1 MILVRDNFLKS
12 NMSFLSFIFG
22 NKDNRALK
30 NAQKLVE
37 VINSLESEFETLN
50 DEELKSKTKEFKEF
64 ISKGSSLNSIL
75 PQAFAAVR
83 EASKRSIG
91 LRHYDCQLLGGIVL
105 NEGKIAEMATGEGKT
120 LVATL
125 PCYLNALTEK
135 STLVITANESLAKRD
150 ALWMSPVYEKLGMSV
165 GYVLSELDQISR
177 KDIYSKDIVYVTN
190 NEIGFDHLRDNMILK
205 EEHQAMRNPYFAVV
219 DEVDSILIDEA
230 RTPLI
235 ISGVAEDNSSLY
247 RELKKIVPSLE
258 EELIDSE
265 TGEIEKKGDYQID
278 LSSNSIEF
286 SNQGHEKIEK
296 ALKERE
302 IIPFTDTLYA
312 TENLKHLDM
321 LTSILRANL
330 LFQKNVDYLVSDKK
344 IVLVDTNTG
353 RAMPGRRLSGG
364 VHQALEMKEG
374 LQIQVESQTLAS
386 TTFQNFFRS
395 FEVLSGMTGTAKTE
409 AAEFEEIYGLETL
422 AIPTNLPMI
431 RLDGEDKIY
440 LSLEEKY
447 NAIIENIIE
456 VNEKGNPILVGTISV
471 ETSEL
476 ISKKLKDKKIDHR
489 VLNARQNEQ
498 EAEIIAQAG
507 RLGSVTIATNM
518 AGRGTDIVLGGLPED
533 SESKN
538 QVLNIGGLHVIGT
551 ERHESRRIDN
561 QLRGRCARQGDP
573 GSTQF
578 FLSLEDPLMQIFAP
592 DRMKNLMKSIGG
604 MQPGEAIEHRML
616 TNAIERA
623 QRRVEGRNFDIR
635 KRILEFDD
643 VLNEQRNVIYAQRKE
658 ILNET
663 NISELVRSMRVD
675 VMSNQFQ
682 KYLPEYEIE
691 SNWKIEDFE
700 QILEKEYD
708 LKIDVKT
715 ILNNQELDLEKTN
728 VELISILEKKYEEKA
743 NEHKDIF
750 SEIEKQIVLQVID
763 QSWKNH
769 INSLEQLRQNIGFR
783 SYAGKDPRLEYKR
796 ESFEMFQVLLEDIKF
811 ESIRYLSMVTVSS
824 NANTLSEPESK
835 KLVSKHADAP
845 SLFDSKNIEV
855 PEIREKSKVEEGN
868 RKLRRMQAKANRKKR
883 R

>member
-1 MILVRDNFLKS
+1 
-12 NMSFLSFIFG
+12 MSFLSFVFG
-22 NKDNRALK
+22 DKDKKALK
-30 NAQKLVE
+30 NAEKIVAT
-37 VINSLESEFETLN
+37 INGLEKEFEVLS
-50 DEELKSKTKEFKEF
+50 DEELKSKTNLFKT
-64 ISKGSSLNSIL
+64 SLSEGNSLESIL
-75 PQAFAAVR
+75 PEAFAAVR

-91 LRHYDCQLLGGIVL
+91 LRHYDCQLLGGIIL
-105 NEGKIAEMATGEGKT
+105 NDGKIAEMATGEGKT

-135 STLVITANESLAKRD
+135 STLVITANEYLAKRD
-150 ALWMSPVYEKLGMSV
+150 ALWMRPIYEKLNMTV
-165 GYVLSELDQISR
+165 GYVLSDLDQISR
-177 KDIYSKDIVYVTN
+177 KDAYSNDVVYVTN
-190 NEIGFDHLRDNMILK
+190 NEIGFDFLRDNMILK
-205 EEHQAMRNPYFAVV
+205 KEHQAMRDPYFAVV

-247 RELKKIVPSLE
+247 RELRKIVPSLK
-258 EELIDSE
+258 EELLDPE
-265 TGEIEKKGDYQID
+265 TGEVEKKGDYLVD
-278 LSSNSIEF
+278 LASNSIEF

-296 ALKERE
+296 NLKESG
-302 IIPFTDTLYA
+302 IIATTDTLYA

-330 LFQKNVDYLVSDKK
+330 LFQKNIDYLVNDKK
-344 IVLVDTNTG
+344 IVLIDTNTG

-409 AAEFEEIYGLETL
+409 AAEFEEIYGLETV

-431 RLDGEDKIY
+431 RVDGEDKIF
-440 LSLEEKY
+440 LTLEEKY
-447 NAIIENIIE
+447 NAIVENIIE
-456 VNEKGNPILVGTISV
+456 VNKQGNPILVGTISV

-476 ISKKLKDKKIDHR
+476 ISQKLKEKKIDHR

-498 EAEIIAQAG
+498 EADIIAQAG
-507 RLGSVTIATNM
+507 RSGSVTIATNM
-518 AGRGTDIVLGGLPED
+518 AGRGTDIVLGGLPENL
-533 SESKN
+533 ENKN
-538 QVLNIGGLHVIGT
+538 QVLNTGGLHVIGT

-643 VLNEQRNVIYAQRKE
+643 VLNEQRKVIYEQRKE
-658 ILNET
+658 ILQEDD
-663 NISELVRSMRVD
+663 ISELVRTMRVD
-675 VMSNQFQ
+675 VMSNLFQ
-682 KYLPEYEIE
+682 KFIPEYEIE
-691 SNWKIEDFE
+691 SNWKIKDFE
-700 QILEKEYD
+700 EVLESEYD
-708 LKIDVKT
+708 LRIHVKD
-715 ILNNQELDLEKTN
+715 ILDNEELDLEKSN
-728 VELISILEKKYEEKA
+728 EEIIIALQKKYDEKSDL
-743 NEHKDIF
+743 HKDIF
-750 SEIEKQIVLQVID
+750 SEVEKQIVLQVID

-796 ESFEMFQVLLEDIKF
+796 ESFEMFQGLLENIKF
-811 ESIRYLSMVTVSS
+811 ESIRYLSKITISS
-824 NANTLSEPESK
+824 NENNLSQPESK
-835 KLVSKHADAP
+835 KMVSQRPDAP
-845 SLFDSKNIEV
+845 SLFDTKELES
-855 PEIREKSKVEEGN
+855 PKVIKKTSTSEGN

-883 R
+883 K

>member
-1 MILVRDNFLKS
+1 
-12 NMSFLSFIFG
+12 
-22 NKDNRALK
+22 
-30 NAQKLVE
+30 
-37 VINSLESEFETLN
+37 
-50 DEELKSKTKEFKEF
+50 
-64 ISKGSSLNSIL
+64 
-75 PQAFAAVR
+75 
-83 EASKRSIG
+83 
-91 LRHYDCQLLGGIVL
+91 
-105 NEGKIAEMATGEGKT
+105 
-120 LVATL
+120 
-125 PCYLNALTEK
+125 
-135 STLVITANESLAKRD
+135 
-150 ALWMSPVYEKLGMSV
+150 MSPIYEKLNMTV
-165 GYVLSELDQISR
+165 GYVLSDLDQISR
-177 KDIYSKDIVYVTN
+177 KDAYSNDVVYVTN
-190 NEIGFDHLRDNMILK
+190 NEIGFDFLRDNMILK
-205 EEHQAMRNPYFAVV
+205 KEHQAMRDPYFAVV

-247 RELKKIVPSLE
+247 RELRKIIPSLK
-258 EELIDSE
+258 EELLDPE
-265 TGEIEKKGDYQID
+265 TGEVEKKGDYLID
-278 LSSNSIEF
+278 LASNSIEF

-296 ALKERE
+296 NLKESG
-302 IIPFTDTLYA
+302 IIATTDTLYA

-330 LFQKNVDYLVSDKK
+330 LFQKNIDYLVNDKK
-344 IVLVDTNTG
+344 IVLIDTNTG

-409 AAEFEEIYGLETL
+409 AAEFEEIYGLETV

-431 RLDGEDKIY
+431 RVDGEDKIF
-440 LSLEEKY
+440 LTLEEKY
-447 NAIIENIIE
+447 NAIVENIIE
-456 VNEKGNPILVGTISV
+456 VNKQGNPILVGTISV

-476 ISKKLKDKKIDHR
+476 ISQKLKEKKIDHR

-498 EAEIIAQAG
+498 EADIIAQAG
-507 RLGSVTIATNM
+507 RSGSVTIATNM
-518 AGRGTDIVLGGLPED
+518 AGRGTDIVLGGLPENLD
-533 SESKN
+533 NKN
-538 QVLNIGGLHVIGT
+538 QVLNTGGLHVIGT

-643 VLNEQRNVIYAQRKE
+643 VLNEQRKVIYEQRKE
-658 ILNET
+658 ILQED
-663 NISELVRSMRVD
+663 NISELVRTMRVD
-675 VMSNQFQ
+675 VMSNLFQ
-682 KYLPEYEIE
+682 KFIPEYEIE
-691 SNWKIEDFE
+691 SNWKIKDFE
-700 QILEKEYD
+700 EVLENEYD
-708 LKIDVKT
+708 LKIAVKD
-715 ILNNQELDLEKTN
+715 ILDNKELDLEKSN
-728 VELISILEKKYEEKA
+728 EEIIIALQKKYDEKSDL
-743 NEHKDIF
+743 HKDIF
-750 SEIEKQIVLQVID
+750 SEVEKQIVLQVID

-796 ESFEMFQVLLEDIKF
+796 ESFEMFQGLLENIKF
-811 ESIRYLSMVTVSS
+811 ESIRYLSKITISS
-824 NANTLSEPESK
+824 NENNLSQPESK
-835 KLVSKHADAP
+835 KMVSQRPDTP
-845 SLFDSKNIEV
+845 SLFDTKELESPKV
-855 PEIREKSKVEEGN
+855 VEKPSPSEGN

-883 R
+883 K

>member
-1 MILVRDNFLKS
+1 
-12 NMSFLSFIFG
+12 MSFLSFVFG
-22 NKDNRALK
+22 NKDKKALK
-30 NAQKLVE
+30 SAEKIVAI
-37 VINSLESEFETLN
+37 INNLEREFEVLS
-50 DEELKSKTKEFKEF
+50 DEELKSKTNIFKT
-64 ISKGSSLNSIL
+64 SLSEGNSLKNIL
-75 PQAFAAVR
+75 PEAFAAVR

-91 LRHYDCQLLGGIVL
+91 LRHYDCQLLGGIIL

-135 STLVITANESLAKRD
+135 STLVITANEYLAKRD
-150 ALWMSPVYEKLGMSV
+150 ALWMSPIYEKLNMTV
-165 GYVLSELDQISR
+165 GYVTSDLDQISR
-177 KDIYSKDIVYVTN
+177 KDAYSNDVVYVTN
-190 NEIGFDHLRDNMILK
+190 NEIGFDYLRDNMILK
-205 EEHQAMRNPYFAVV
+205 KEHQVMRDPYFAVV

-247 RELKKIVPSLE
+247 KELRKIIPSLE
-258 EELIDSE
+258 EEILDPE
-265 TGEIEKKGDYQID
+265 TGEIQKKGDYQID
-278 LSSNSIEF
+278 LTSNSIEF

-296 ALKERE
+296 NLKKNG
-302 IIPFTDTLYA
+302 IIADTDTLYA

-330 LFQKNVDYLVSDKK
+330 LFQKNIDYLVENKK
-344 IVLVDTNTG
+344 IVLIDTNTG

-422 AIPTNLPMI
+422 GVPTNLPMI
-431 RLDGEDKIY
+431 RVDGEDKIF
-440 LSLEEKY
+440 LTLEEKY
-447 NAIIENIIE
+447 NAIVENIIE
-456 VNEKGNPILVGTISV
+456 VNKQGSPILVGTISV

-476 ISKKLKDKKIDHR
+476 ISKRLEEKKIEHR

-498 EAEIIAQAG
+498 EADIIAQAG
-507 RLGSVTIATNM
+507 RPGSVTIATNM

-533 SESKN
+533 LGNKN
-538 QVLNIGGLHVIGT
+538 QVLNAGGLHVIGT

-643 VLNEQRNVIYAQRKE
+643 VLNEQRKVIYEQRRE
-658 ILNET
+658 ILHEDD
-663 NISELVRSMRVD
+663 IFELVRTMRAD
-675 VMSNQFQ
+675 VLSNQFQ
-682 KYLPEYEIE
+682 KFIPEYEIE
-691 SNWKIEDFE
+691 SNWKIKDFE
-700 QILEKEYD
+700 EVLENEYD
-708 LKIDVKT
+708 LKIDVKK
-715 ILNNQELDLEKTN
+715 ILDKKELDLEKSN
-728 VELISILEKKYEEKA
+728 EEIIMALQKNYDEKSDL
-743 NEHKDIF
+743 HKDIF
-750 SEIEKQIVLQVID
+750 SEVEKQIVLQVID

-769 INSLEQLRQNIGFR
+769 INALEQLRQNIGFR

-796 ESFEMFQVLLEDIKF
+796 ESFEMFQELLENIKF
-811 ESIRYLSMVTVSS
+811 ESIRYLSKITISS
-824 NANTLSEPESK
+824 DENSLSQPESK
-835 KLVSKHADAP
+835 KIITQRPDAP
-845 SLFDSKNIEV
+845 SLFDKKESESQKVIEK
-855 PEIREKSKVEEGN
+855 PRISEGN

-883 R
+883 K

>member
-1 MILVRDNFLKS
+1 
-12 NMSFLSFIFG
+12 MSFLSFVFG
-22 NKDNRALK
+22 DKDKKALK
-30 NAQKLVE
+30 NAEKIVAT
-37 VINSLESEFETLN
+37 INGLEKEFEVLS
-50 DEELKSKTKEFKEF
+50 DEELKSKTNLFKT
-64 ISKGSSLNSIL
+64 SLSEGNSLESIL
-75 PQAFAAVR
+75 PEAFAAVR

-91 LRHYDCQLLGGIVL
+91 LRHYDCQLLGGIIL
-105 NEGKIAEMATGEGKT
+105 NDGKIAEMATGEGKT

-135 STLVITANESLAKRD
+135 STLVITANEYLAKRD
-150 ALWMSPVYEKLGMSV
+150 ALWMSPIYEKLNMTV
-165 GYVLSELDQISR
+165 GYVLSDLDQISR
-177 KDIYSKDIVYVTN
+177 KDAYSNDVVYVTN
-190 NEIGFDHLRDNMILK
+190 NEIGFDFLRDNMILK
-205 EEHQAMRNPYFAVV
+205 KEHQAMRDPYFAVV

-247 RELKKIVPSLE
+247 RELRKIIPSLK
-258 EELIDSE
+258 EELLDPE
-265 TGEIEKKGDYQID
+265 TGEVEKKGDYLID
-278 LSSNSIEF
+278 LASSSIEF

-296 ALKERE
+296 NLKESG
-302 IIPFTDTLYA
+302 IIATTDTLYA

-330 LFQKNVDYLVSDKK
+330 LFQKNIDYLVNDKK
-344 IVLVDTNTG
+344 IVLIDTNTG

-409 AAEFEEIYGLETL
+409 AAEFEEIYGLETV

-431 RLDGEDKIY
+431 RVDGEDKIF
-440 LSLEEKY
+440 LTLEEKY
-447 NAIIENIIE
+447 NAIVENIIE
-456 VNEKGNPILVGTISV
+456 VNKQGNPILVGTISV

-476 ISKKLKDKKIDHR
+476 ISQKLKEKKIDHR

-498 EAEIIAQAG
+498 EADIIAQAG
-507 RLGSVTIATNM
+507 RSGSVTIATNM
-518 AGRGTDIVLGGLPED
+518 AGRGTDIVLGGLPENL
-533 SESKN
+533 ENKN

-643 VLNEQRNVIYAQRKE
+643 VLNEQRKVIYEQRKE
-658 ILNET
+658 ILQED
-663 NISELVRSMRVD
+663 NISELVRTMRVD
-675 VMSNQFQ
+675 VMSNLFQ
-682 KYLPEYEIE
+682 KFIPEYEIE
-691 SNWKIEDFE
+691 SNWKIKDFE
-700 QILEKEYD
+700 EILESEYD
-708 LKIDVKT
+708 LRVDVKN
-715 ILNNQELDLEKTN
+715 ILDKEELDLEKSN
-728 VELISILEKKYEEKA
+728 EEIIIALQKKYDEKSDL
-743 NEHKDIF
+743 HKDIF
-750 SEIEKQIVLQVID
+750 SEVEKQIVLQVID

-796 ESFEMFQVLLEDIKF
+796 ESFEMFQGLLENIKF
-811 ESIRYLSMVTVSS
+811 ESIRYLSKITISS
-824 NANTLSEPESK
+824 NENNLSQPESK
-835 KLVSKHADAP
+835 KMVSQRPDTP
-845 SLFDSKNIEV
+845 SLFDTKELESPKV
-855 PEIREKSKVEEGN
+855 VEKPSPSEGN

-883 R
+883 K

>member
-1 MILVRDNFLKS
+1 
-12 NMSFLSFIFG
+12 MSFLSFLFG
-22 NKDNRALK
+22 NKDNKALK
-30 NAQKLVE
+30 NAQKIVE
-37 VINSLESEFETLN
+37 EINALEDHYETLS
-50 DEELKSKTKEFKEF
+50 DEALEAKTKEFKGN
-64 ISKGSSLNSIL
+64 ISDGKSLKNIL
-75 PQAFAAVR
+75 PEAFAAVR

-91 LRHYDCQLLGGIVL
+91 LRHYDCQLLGGIIL

-125 PCYLNALTEK
+125 PCYLNALTEE
-135 STLVITANESLAKRD
+135 STLVITANEYLAKRD
-150 ALWMSPVYEKLGMSV
+150 ALWMSPIYEKLGMSV
-165 GYVLSELDQISR
+165 GYVLSDLDQVSR
-177 KDIYSKDIVYVTN
+177 KDAYSKDVVYVTN
-190 NEIGFDHLRDNMILK
+190 NEIGFDYLRDNMILK
-205 EEHQAMRNPYFAVV
+205 KEHQAMRNPYFAVV

-247 RELKKIVPSLE
+247 RELKKIIPSLE
-258 EELIDSE
+258 EELIDPD
-265 TGEIEKKGDYQID
+265 TGNVEKKGDYLVD
-278 LSSNSIEF
+278 LASNSIEF
-286 SNQGHEKIEK
+286 SNQGHEKIENT
-296 ALKERE
+296 LKQKE
-302 IIPFTDTLYA
+302 IIASSDTLYA
-312 TENLKHLDM
+312 TENLKLLDM
-321 LTSILRANL
+321 VTSILRANL
-330 LFQKNVDYLVSDKK
+330 LFKKDVDYLVNNRK
-344 IVLVDTNTG
+344 IVLIDTNTG

-374 LQIQVESQTLAS
+374 LEIQVESQTLAS
-386 TTFQNFFRS
+386 TTFQNFFRM
-395 FEVLSGMTGTAKTE
+395 FDVLSGMTGTAKTE

-431 RLDGEDKIY
+431 RSDGEDKIF

-447 NAIIENIIE
+447 NAIIENISE
-456 VNEKGNPILVGTISV
+456 VNAKGNPILVGTISV

-476 ISKKLKDKKIDHR
+476 ISRKLKEKNIEHR

-507 RLGSVTIATNM
+507 RSGSVTIATNM
-518 AGRGTDIVLGGLPED
+518 AGRGTDIVLGGLPEN
-533 SESKN
+533 SESKKE
-538 QVLNIGGLHVIGT
+538 VLNIGGLHVIGT

-643 VLNEQRNVIYAQRKE
+643 VLNEQRNVIYMQRKE
-658 ILNET
+658 ILNE
-663 NISELVRSMRVD
+663 NDISELIRTMRDD
-675 VMSNQFQ
+675 VVSNQFQ
-682 KYLPEYEIE
+682 KFIPEYEIE
-691 SNWKIEDFE
+691 SNWKIKEFE
-700 QILEKEYD
+700 EVLSKEYD
-708 LKIDVKT
+708 LKIDVNN
-715 ILNNQELDLEKTN
+715 ILNSNELDLGKSNLKIIE
-728 VELISILEKKYEEKA
+728 ILEKIYHEKA
-743 NEHKDIF
+743 IEHENIF
-750 SEIEKQIVLQVID
+750 NEIEKQIVLQVID

-796 ESFEMFQVLLEDIKF
+796 ESFEMFQDLLENIKF
-811 ESIRYLSMVTVSS
+811 ESVRYLSKVTVSS
-824 NANTLSEPESK
+824 NEDSLTKPKSK
-835 KLVSKHADAP
+835 KMVSKHEDAP
-845 SLFDSKNIEV
+845 SLFDTGQADIPNAEEKPKNL
-855 PEIREKSKVEEGN
+855 EGN
-868 RKLRRMQAKANRKKR
+868 RKLRRMQAKANRKKGK
-883 R
+883 

>member
-1 MILVRDNFLKS
+1 
-12 NMSFLSFIFG
+12 MSFLSFVFG
-22 NKDNRALK
+22 DKDKKALK
-30 NAQKLVE
+30 NAEKIVAT
-37 VINSLESEFETLN
+37 INGLEKEFEVLS
-50 DEELKSKTKEFKEF
+50 DEELKSKTNLFKT
-64 ISKGSSLNSIL
+64 SLSEGNSLESIL
-75 PQAFAAVR
+75 PEAFAAVR

-91 LRHYDCQLLGGIVL
+91 LRHYDCQLLGGIIL
-105 NEGKIAEMATGEGKT
+105 NDGKIAEMATGEGKT

-135 STLVITANESLAKRD
+135 STLVITANEYLAKRD
-150 ALWMSPVYEKLGMSV
+150 ALWMRPIYEKLNMTV
-165 GYVLSELDQISR
+165 GYVLSDLDQISR
-177 KDIYSKDIVYVTN
+177 KDAYSNDVVYVTN
-190 NEIGFDHLRDNMILK
+190 NEIGFDFLRDNMILK
-205 EEHQAMRNPYFAVV
+205 KEHQAMRDPYFAVV

-247 RELKKIVPSLE
+247 RELRKIIPSLK
-258 EELIDSE
+258 EELLDPE
-265 TGEIEKKGDYQID
+265 TGEVEKKGDYLID
-278 LSSNSIEF
+278 LASNSIEF

-296 ALKERE
+296 NLKESG
-302 IIPFTDTLYA
+302 IIATTDTLYA

-330 LFQKNVDYLVSDKK
+330 LFQKNIDYLVNDKK
-344 IVLVDTNTG
+344 IVLIDTNTG

-409 AAEFEEIYGLETL
+409 AAEFEEIYGLETV

-431 RLDGEDKIY
+431 RVDGEDKIF
-440 LSLEEKY
+440 LTLEEKY
-447 NAIIENIIE
+447 NAIVENIIE
-456 VNEKGNPILVGTISV
+456 VNKQGNPILVGTISV

-476 ISKKLKDKKIDHR
+476 ISQKLKEKKIDHR

-498 EAEIIAQAG
+498 EADIIAQAG
-507 RLGSVTIATNM
+507 RSGSVTIATNM
-518 AGRGTDIVLGGLPED
+518 AGRGTDIVLGGLPENL
-533 SESKN
+533 ENKN
-538 QVLNIGGLHVIGT
+538 QVLNTGGLHVIGT

-643 VLNEQRNVIYAQRKE
+643 VLNEQRKVIYEQRKE
-658 ILNET
+658 ILQED
-663 NISELVRSMRVD
+663 NISELVRTMRVD
-675 VMSNQFQ
+675 VMSNLFQ
-682 KYLPEYEIE
+682 KFIPEYEIE
-691 SNWKIEDFE
+691 SNWKIKDFE
-700 QILEKEYD
+700 EVLDNEYD
-708 LKIDVKT
+708 LRIGVKD
-715 ILNNQELDLEKTN
+715 ILDNEELDLEKSN
-728 VELISILEKKYEEKA
+728 EEIIIALQKKYDEKSDL
-743 NEHKDIF
+743 HKDIF
-750 SEIEKQIVLQVID
+750 SEVEKQIVLQVID

-796 ESFEMFQVLLEDIKF
+796 ESFEMFQGLLENIKF
-811 ESIRYLSMVTVSS
+811 ESIRYLSKITISS
-824 NANTLSEPESK
+824 NENNLSQPESK
-835 KLVSKHADAP
+835 KMVSQRPDTP
-845 SLFDSKNIEV
+845 SLFDTKELESPKV
-855 PEIREKSKVEEGN
+855 VEKPSPSEGN

-883 R
+883 K

>member
-1 MILVRDNFLKS
+1 
-12 NMSFLSFIFG
+12 MSFLSFVFG
-22 NKDNRALK
+22 NKDKKALK
-30 NAQKLVE
+30 SAEKIVAI
-37 VINSLESEFETLN
+37 INNLEREFEVLS
-50 DEELKSKTKEFKEF
+50 DEELKSKTNIFKT
-64 ISKGSSLNSIL
+64 SLSEGNSLKNIL
-75 PQAFAAVR
+75 PEAFAAVR

-91 LRHYDCQLLGGIVL
+91 LRHYDCQLLGGIIL

-135 STLVITANESLAKRD
+135 STLVITANEYLAKRD
-150 ALWMSPVYEKLGMSV
+150 ALWMSPIYEKLNMTV
-165 GYVLSELDQISR
+165 GYVTSDLDQISR
-177 KDIYSKDIVYVTN
+177 KDAYSNDVVYVTN
-190 NEIGFDHLRDNMILK
+190 NEIGFDYLRDNMILK
-205 EEHQAMRNPYFAVV
+205 KEHQVMRDPYFAVV

-247 RELKKIVPSLE
+247 KELRKIVPSLE
-258 EELIDSE
+258 EEILDPE
-265 TGEIEKKGDYQID
+265 TGEIQKKGDYQID
-278 LSSNSIEF
+278 LTSNSIDF

-296 ALKERE
+296 NLKENG
-302 IIPFTDTLYA
+302 IIADTDTLYA

-330 LFQKNVDYLVSDKK
+330 LFQKNIDYLVENKK
-344 IVLVDTNTG
+344 IVLIDTNTG

-422 AIPTNLPMI
+422 GVPTNLPMI
-431 RLDGEDKIY
+431 RIDREDKIF
-440 LSLEEKY
+440 LTLEEKY
-447 NAIIENIIE
+447 NAIVENIIE
-456 VNEKGNPILVGTISV
+456 VNKQGSPILVGTISV

-476 ISKKLKDKKIDHR
+476 ISKRLEEKKIEHR

-498 EAEIIAQAG
+498 EADIIAQAG
-507 RLGSVTIATNM
+507 RPGSVTIATNM

-533 SESKN
+533 LGNKN
-538 QVLNIGGLHVIGT
+538 QVLNAGGLHVIGT

-643 VLNEQRNVIYAQRKE
+643 VLNEQRKVIYEQRRE
-658 ILNET
+658 ILHEDD
-663 NISELVRSMRVD
+663 IFELVRTMRAD
-675 VMSNQFQ
+675 VLSNQFQ
-682 KYLPEYEIE
+682 KFIPEYEIE
-691 SNWKIEDFE
+691 SNWKINDFE
-700 QILEKEYD
+700 EVLENEYD
-708 LKIDVKT
+708 LKIDVKK
-715 ILNNQELDLEKTN
+715 ILEKKELDLEKSN
-728 VELISILEKKYEEKA
+728 EEIIMALQKNYDEKSDL
-743 NEHKDIF
+743 HKDIF
-750 SEIEKQIVLQVID
+750 SEVEKQIVLQVID

-769 INSLEQLRQNIGFR
+769 INALEQLRQNIGFR

-796 ESFEMFQVLLEDIKF
+796 ESFEMFQELLENIKF
-811 ESIRYLSMVTVSS
+811 ESIRYLSKITISS
-824 NANTLSEPESK
+824 DENSLSQPESK
-835 KLVSKHADAP
+835 KIITERPDAP
-845 SLFDSKNIEV
+845 SLFDKKESDSQKVIEK
-855 PEIREKSKVEEGN
+855 PRISEGN

-883 R
+883 K

>member
-1 MILVRDNFLKS
+1 
-12 NMSFLSFIFG
+12 MSFLSFVFG
-22 NKDNRALK
+22 DKDKKALK
-30 NAQKLVE
+30 NAEKIVAT
-37 VINSLESEFETLN
+37 INGLEKEFEVLS
-50 DEELKSKTKEFKEF
+50 DEELKSKTNLFKT
-64 ISKGSSLNSIL
+64 SLSEGNSLESIL
-75 PQAFAAVR
+75 PEAFAAVR

-91 LRHYDCQLLGGIVL
+91 LRHYDCQLLGGIIL
-105 NEGKIAEMATGEGKT
+105 NDGKIAEMATGEGKT

-135 STLVITANESLAKRD
+135 STLVITANEYLAKRD
-150 ALWMSPVYEKLGMSV
+150 ALWMSPIYEKLNMTV
-165 GYVLSELDQISR
+165 GYVLSDLDQISR
-177 KDIYSKDIVYVTN
+177 KDAYSNDVVYVTN
-190 NEIGFDHLRDNMILK
+190 NEIGFDFLRDNMILK
-205 EEHQAMRNPYFAVV
+205 KEHQAMRDPYFAVV

-247 RELKKIVPSLE
+247 RELRKIIPSLK
-258 EELIDSE
+258 EELLDPE
-265 TGEIEKKGDYQID
+265 TGEVEKKGDYLID
-278 LSSNSIEF
+278 LASNSIEF

-296 ALKERE
+296 NLKESG
-302 IIPFTDTLYA
+302 IIATTDTLYA

-330 LFQKNVDYLVSDKK
+330 LFQKNIDYLVNDKK
-344 IVLVDTNTG
+344 IVLIDTNTG

-409 AAEFEEIYGLETL
+409 AAEFEEIYGLETV

-431 RLDGEDKIY
+431 RVDGEDKIF
-440 LSLEEKY
+440 LTLEEKY
-447 NAIIENIIE
+447 NAIVENIIE
-456 VNEKGNPILVGTISV
+456 VNKQGNPILVGTISV

-476 ISKKLKDKKIDHR
+476 ISQKLKEKKIDHR

-498 EAEIIAQAG
+498 EADIIAQAG
-507 RLGSVTIATNM
+507 RSGSVTIATNM
-518 AGRGTDIVLGGLPED
+518 AGRGTDIVLGGLPENL
-533 SESKN
+533 ENKN

-643 VLNEQRNVIYAQRKE
+643 VLNEQRKVIYEQRKE
-658 ILNET
+658 ILQED
-663 NISELVRSMRVD
+663 NISELVRTMRVD
-675 VMSNQFQ
+675 VMSNLFQ
-682 KYLPEYEIE
+682 KFIPEYEIE
-691 SNWKIEDFE
+691 SNWKIKDFE
-700 QILEKEYD
+700 EVLENEYD
-708 LKIDVKT
+708 LKIAVKD
-715 ILNNQELDLEKTN
+715 ILDNKELDLEKSN
-728 VELISILEKKYEEKA
+728 EEIIIALQKKYDEKSDL
-743 NEHKDIF
+743 HKDIF
-750 SEIEKQIVLQVID
+750 SEVEKQIVLQVID

-796 ESFEMFQVLLEDIKF
+796 ESFEMFQGLLENIKF
-811 ESIRYLSMVTVSS
+811 ESIRYLSKITISS
-824 NANTLSEPESK
+824 NENNLSQPESK
-835 KLVSKHADAP
+835 KMVSQRPDTP
-845 SLFDSKNIEV
+845 SLFDTKELESPKV
-855 PEIREKSKVEEGN
+855 VEKPSPSEGN

-883 R
+883 K

>member
-1 MILVRDNFLKS
+1 
-12 NMSFLSFIFG
+12 MSFLSFVFG
-22 NKDNRALK
+22 NKDKKALK
-30 NAQKLVE
+30 SAEKIVAI
-37 VINSLESEFETLN
+37 INNLEREFEVLS
-50 DEELKSKTKEFKEF
+50 DEELKSKTNIFKT
-64 ISKGSSLNSIL
+64 SLSEGNSLKNIL
-75 PQAFAAVR
+75 PEAFAAVR

-91 LRHYDCQLLGGIVL
+91 LRHYDCQLLGGIIL

-135 STLVITANESLAKRD
+135 STLVITANEYLAKRD
-150 ALWMSPVYEKLGMSV
+150 ALWMSPIYEKLNMTV
-165 GYVLSELDQISR
+165 GYVTSDLDQISR
-177 KDIYSKDIVYVTN
+177 KDAYSNDVVYVTN
-190 NEIGFDHLRDNMILK
+190 NEIGFDYLRDNMILK
-205 EEHQAMRNPYFAVV
+205 KEHQVMRDPYFAVV

-247 RELKKIVPSLE
+247 KELRKIVPSLE
-258 EELIDSE
+258 EEILDPE
-265 TGEIEKKGDYQID
+265 TGEIQKKGDYQID
-278 LSSNSIEF
+278 LTSNSIEF

-296 ALKERE
+296 NLKKNG
-302 IIPFTDTLYA
+302 IIADTDTLYA

-330 LFQKNVDYLVSDKK
+330 LFQKNIDYLVENKK
-344 IVLVDTNTG
+344 IVLIDTNTG

-422 AIPTNLPMI
+422 GVPTNLPMI
-431 RLDGEDKIY
+431 RVDGEDKIF
-440 LSLEEKY
+440 LTLEEKY
-447 NAIIENIIE
+447 NAIVENIIE
-456 VNEKGNPILVGTISV
+456 VNKQGSPILVGTISV

-476 ISKKLKDKKIDHR
+476 ISKRLEEKKIEHR

-498 EAEIIAQAG
+498 EADIIAQAG
-507 RLGSVTIATNM
+507 RPGSVTIATNM

-533 SESKN
+533 LGNKN
-538 QVLNIGGLHVIGT
+538 QVLNAGGLHVIGT

-643 VLNEQRNVIYAQRKE
+643 VLNEQRKVIYEQRRE
-658 ILNET
+658 ILHEDD
-663 NISELVRSMRVD
+663 IFELVRTMRAD
-675 VMSNQFQ
+675 VLSNQFQ
-682 KYLPEYEIE
+682 KFIPEFEIE
-691 SNWKIEDFE
+691 SNWKIKDFE
-700 QILEKEYD
+700 EVLENEYD
-708 LKIDVKT
+708 LKIDVKK
-715 ILNNQELDLEKTN
+715 ILDIKELDLEKSN
-728 VELISILEKKYEEKA
+728 EEIIIALQKNYDEKSDL
-743 NEHKDIF
+743 HKDIF
-750 SEIEKQIVLQVID
+750 SEVEKQIVLQVID

-769 INSLEQLRQNIGFR
+769 INALEQLRQNIGFR

-796 ESFEMFQVLLEDIKF
+796 ESFEMFQELLENIKF
-811 ESIRYLSMVTVSS
+811 ESIRYLSKITISS
-824 NANTLSEPESK
+824 DENSLSQPESK
-835 KLVSKHADAP
+835 KIITQRPDAP
-845 SLFDSKNIEV
+845 SLFDKKESESQKVIEK
-855 PEIREKSKVEEGN
+855 PRISEGN

-883 R
+883 K

>member
-1 MILVRDNFLKS
+1 
-12 NMSFLSFIFG
+12 MSFLSFVFG
-22 NKDNRALK
+22 NKDKKALK
-30 NAQKLVE
+30 SAEKIVAI
-37 VINSLESEFETLN
+37 INNLEREFEVLS
-50 DEELKSKTKEFKEF
+50 DEELKSKTNIFKT
-64 ISKGSSLNSIL
+64 SLSEGNSLKNIL
-75 PQAFAAVR
+75 PEAFAAVR

-91 LRHYDCQLLGGIVL
+91 LRHYDCQLLGGIIV

-135 STLVITANESLAKRD
+135 STLVITANEYLAKRD
-150 ALWMSPVYEKLGMSV
+150 ALWMSPIYEKLNMTV
-165 GYVLSELDQISR
+165 GYVTSDLDQISR
-177 KDIYSKDIVYVTN
+177 KDAYSNDVVYVTN
-190 NEIGFDHLRDNMILK
+190 NEIGFDYLRDNMILK
-205 EEHQAMRNPYFAVV
+205 KEHQVMRDPYFAVV

-247 RELKKIVPSLE
+247 KELRKIVPSLE
-258 EELIDSE
+258 EEILDPE
-265 TGEIEKKGDYQID
+265 TGEIQKKGDYQID
-278 LSSNSIEF
+278 LTSNSIEF

-296 ALKERE
+296 NLKKNG
-302 IIPFTDTLYA
+302 IIADTDTLYA

-330 LFQKNVDYLVSDKK
+330 LFQKNIDYLVENKK
-344 IVLVDTNTG
+344 IVLIDTNTG

-422 AIPTNLPMI
+422 GVPTNLPMI
-431 RLDGEDKIY
+431 RVDGEDKIF
-440 LSLEEKY
+440 LTLEEKY
-447 NAIIENIIE
+447 NAIVENIIE
-456 VNEKGNPILVGTISV
+456 VNKQGSPILVGTISV

-476 ISKKLKDKKIDHR
+476 ISKRLEEKKIEHR

-498 EAEIIAQAG
+498 EADIIAQAG
-507 RLGSVTIATNM
+507 RPGSVTIATNM
-518 AGRGTDIVLGGLPED
+518 AGRGTDIVLGGIPED
-533 SESKN
+533 LENKN
-538 QVLNIGGLHVIGT
+538 QVLDAGGLHVIGT

-643 VLNEQRNVIYAQRKE
+643 VLNEQRKVIYEQRRE
-658 ILNET
+658 ILHEDD
-663 NISELVRSMRVD
+663 IFELVRTMRAD
-675 VMSNQFQ
+675 VLSNQFQ
-682 KYLPEYEIE
+682 KFIPEYEIE
-691 SNWKIEDFE
+691 SNWKIKDFE
-700 QILEKEYD
+700 EVLENEYD
-708 LKIDVKT
+708 LKIDVKK
-715 ILNNQELDLEKTN
+715 ILDKKELDLEKSN
-728 VELISILEKKYEEKA
+728 EEIIMALQKNYDEKSDL
-743 NEHKDIF
+743 HKDIF
-750 SEIEKQIVLQVID
+750 SEVEKQIVLQVID

-769 INSLEQLRQNIGFR
+769 INALEQLRQNIGFR

-796 ESFEMFQVLLEDIKF
+796 ESFEMFQELLENIKF
-811 ESIRYLSMVTVSS
+811 ESIRYLSKITISS
-824 NANTLSEPESK
+824 DENSLSQPESK
-835 KLVSKHADAP
+835 KIITQRPDAP
-845 SLFDSKNIEV
+845 SLFDKKESESQKVIEK
-855 PEIREKSKVEEGN
+855 PRISEGN

-883 R
+883 K

>member
-1 MILVRDNFLKS
+1 
-12 NMSFLSFIFG
+12 MSFLSFVFG
-22 NKDNRALK
+22 DKDKKALK
-30 NAQKLVE
+30 HAEKIVAT
-37 VINSLESEFETLN
+37 INGLEKEFEVLS
-50 DEELKSKTKEFKEF
+50 DEELKSKTNLFKT
-64 ISKGSSLNSIL
+64 SLSEGNSLESIL
-75 PQAFAAVR
+75 PEAFAAVR

-91 LRHYDCQLLGGIVL
+91 LRHYDCQLLGGIIL
-105 NEGKIAEMATGEGKT
+105 NDGKIAEMATGEGKT

-135 STLVITANESLAKRD
+135 STLVITANEYLAKRD
-150 ALWMSPVYEKLGMSV
+150 ALWMRPIYEKLNMTV
-165 GYVLSELDQISR
+165 GYVLSDLDQISR
-177 KDIYSKDIVYVTN
+177 KDAYSNDVVYVTN
-190 NEIGFDHLRDNMILK
+190 NEIGFDFLRDNMILK
-205 EEHQAMRNPYFAVV
+205 KEHQAMRDPYFAVV

-247 RELKKIVPSLE
+247 KELRKIIPSLKE
-258 EELIDSE
+258 EILDPE
-265 TGEIEKKGDYQID
+265 TGEVEKKGDYLID
-278 LSSNSIEF
+278 LASNSIEF

-296 ALKERE
+296 NLKESG
-302 IIPFTDTLYA
+302 IIATTDTLYA

-330 LFQKNVDYLVSDKK
+330 LFQKNIDYLVNDKK
-344 IVLVDTNTG
+344 IVLIDTNTG

-409 AAEFEEIYGLETL
+409 AAEFEEIYGLETV

-431 RLDGEDKIY
+431 RVDGEDKIF
-440 LSLEEKY
+440 LTLEEKY
-447 NAIIENIIE
+447 NAIVENIIE
-456 VNEKGNPILVGTISV
+456 VNKQGNPILVGTISV

-476 ISKKLKDKKIDHR
+476 ISQKLKEKKIDHR

-498 EAEIIAQAG
+498 EADIIAQAG
-507 RLGSVTIATNM
+507 RSGSVTIATNM
-518 AGRGTDIVLGGLPED
+518 AGRGTDIVLGGLPENLD
-533 SESKN
+533 NKN
-538 QVLNIGGLHVIGT
+538 QVLNTGGLHVIGT

-643 VLNEQRNVIYAQRKE
+643 VLNEQRKVIYEQRKE
-658 ILNET
+658 ILQED
-663 NISELVRSMRVD
+663 NISELVRTMRVD
-675 VMSNQFQ
+675 VMSNLFQ
-682 KYLPEYEIE
+682 KFIPEYEIE
-691 SNWKIEDFE
+691 SNWKIKNFE
-700 QILEKEYD
+700 EVLENEYD
-708 LKIDVKT
+708 LKIAVKD
-715 ILNNQELDLEKTN
+715 ILDNEELDLEKSN
-728 VELISILEKKYEEKA
+728 EEIIIALQKKYDEKSDL
-743 NEHKDIF
+743 HKDIF
-750 SEIEKQIVLQVID
+750 SEVEKQIVLQVID

-796 ESFEMFQVLLEDIKF
+796 ESFEMFQGLLENIKF
-811 ESIRYLSMVTVSS
+811 ESIRYLSKITISS
-824 NANTLSEPESK
+824 NENNLSQPESK
-835 KLVSKHADAP
+835 KMVSQRPDTP
-845 SLFDSKNIEV
+845 SLFDTKELESPKV
-855 PEIREKSKVEEGN
+855 VEKPSPSEGN

-883 R
+883 K

>member
-1 MILVRDNFLKS
+1 
-12 NMSFLSFIFG
+12 MSFLSFVFG
-22 NKDNRALK
+22 DKDKKALK
-30 NAQKLVE
+30 NAEKIVAT
-37 VINSLESEFETLN
+37 INGLEKEFEVLS
-50 DEELKSKTKEFKEF
+50 DEELKSKTNLFKT
-64 ISKGSSLNSIL
+64 SLSEGNSLESIL
-75 PQAFAAVR
+75 PEAFAAVR

-91 LRHYDCQLLGGIVL
+91 LRHYDCQLLGGIIL
-105 NEGKIAEMATGEGKT
+105 NDGKIAEMATGEGKT

-135 STLVITANESLAKRD
+135 STLVITANEYLAKRD
-150 ALWMSPVYEKLGMSV
+150 ALWMSPIYEKLNMTV
-165 GYVLSELDQISR
+165 GYVLSDLDQISR
-177 KDIYSKDIVYVTN
+177 KDAYSNDVVYVTN
-190 NEIGFDHLRDNMILK
+190 NEIGFDFLRDNMILK
-205 EEHQAMRNPYFAVV
+205 KEHQAMRDPYFAVV

-247 RELKKIVPSLE
+247 RELRKIIPSLK
-258 EELIDSE
+258 EELLDPE
-265 TGEIEKKGDYQID
+265 TGEVEKKGDYLID
-278 LSSNSIEF
+278 LASNSIEF

-296 ALKERE
+296 NLKESG
-302 IIPFTDTLYA
+302 IIATTDTLYA

-330 LFQKNVDYLVSDKK
+330 LFQKNIDYLVNDKK
-344 IVLVDTNTG
+344 IVLIDTNTG

-409 AAEFEEIYGLETL
+409 AAEFEEIYGLETV

-431 RLDGEDKIY
+431 RVDGEDKIF
-440 LSLEEKY
+440 LTLEEKY
-447 NAIIENIIE
+447 NAIVENIIE
-456 VNEKGNPILVGTISV
+456 VNKQGNPILVGTISV

-476 ISKKLKDKKIDHR
+476 ISQKLKEKKIDHR

-498 EAEIIAQAG
+498 EADIIAQAG
-507 RLGSVTIATNM
+507 RSGSVTIATNM
-518 AGRGTDIVLGGLPED
+518 AGRGTDIVLGGLPENLD
-533 SESKN
+533 NKN
-538 QVLNIGGLHVIGT
+538 QVLNTGGLHVIGT

-643 VLNEQRNVIYAQRKE
+643 VLNEQRKVIYEQRKE
-658 ILNET
+658 ILQED
-663 NISELVRSMRVD
+663 NISELVRTMRVD
-675 VMSNQFQ
+675 VMSNLFQ
-682 KYLPEYEIE
+682 KFIPEYEIE
-691 SNWKIEDFE
+691 SNWKIRDFE
-700 QILEKEYD
+700 EVLENEYD
-708 LKIDVKT
+708 LKIAVKD
-715 ILNNQELDLEKTN
+715 ILDNKELDLEKSN
-728 VELISILEKKYEEKA
+728 EEIIIALQKRYDEKSDL
-743 NEHKDIF
+743 HKDIF
-750 SEIEKQIVLQVID
+750 SEVEKQIVLQVID

-796 ESFEMFQVLLEDIKF
+796 ESFEMFQGLLENIKF
-811 ESIRYLSMVTVSS
+811 ESIRYLSKITISS
-824 NANTLSEPESK
+824 NENNLSQPESK
-835 KLVSKHADAP
+835 KIVSQRPDTP
-845 SLFDSKNIEV
+845 SLFDTKELESPKV
-855 PEIREKSKVEEGN
+855 VEKPSPSEGN

-883 R
+883 K

>member
-1 MILVRDNFLKS
+1 
-12 NMSFLSFIFG
+12 MSFLSFVFG
-22 NKDNRALK
+22 DKDKKALK
-30 NAQKLVE
+30 NAEKIVAT
-37 VINSLESEFETLN
+37 INGLEKEFEVLS
-50 DEELKSKTKEFKEF
+50 DEELKSKTNLFKT
-64 ISKGSSLNSIL
+64 SLSEGNSLESIL
-75 PQAFAAVR
+75 PEAFAAVR

-91 LRHYDCQLLGGIVL
+91 LRHYDCQLLGGIIL
-105 NEGKIAEMATGEGKT
+105 NDGKIAEMATGEGKT

-135 STLVITANESLAKRD
+135 STLVITANEYLAKRD
-150 ALWMSPVYEKLGMSV
+150 ALWMSPIYEKLNMTV
-165 GYVLSELDQISR
+165 GYVLSDLDQISR
-177 KDIYSKDIVYVTN
+177 KDAYSNDVVYVTN
-190 NEIGFDHLRDNMILK
+190 NEIGFDFLRDNMILK
-205 EEHQAMRNPYFAVV
+205 KEHQAMRDPYFAVV

-247 RELKKIVPSLE
+247 RELRKIIPSLK
-258 EELIDSE
+258 EELLDPE
-265 TGEIEKKGDYQID
+265 TGEVEKKGDYLID
-278 LSSNSIEF
+278 LASSSIEF

-296 ALKERE
+296 NLKESG
-302 IIPFTDTLYA
+302 IIATTDTLYA

-330 LFQKNVDYLVSDKK
+330 LFQKNIDYLVNDKK
-344 IVLVDTNTG
+344 IVLIDTNTG

-409 AAEFEEIYGLETL
+409 AAEFEEIYGLETV

-431 RLDGEDKIY
+431 RVDGEDKIF
-440 LSLEEKY
+440 LTLEEKY
-447 NAIIENIIE
+447 NAIVENIIE
-456 VNEKGNPILVGTISV
+456 VNKQGNPILVGTISV

-476 ISKKLKDKKIDHR
+476 ISQKLKEKKIDHR

-498 EAEIIAQAG
+498 EAEIITQAG
-507 RLGSVTIATNM
+507 RSGSVTIATNM
-518 AGRGTDIVLGGLPED
+518 AGRGTDIVLGGLPENLD
-533 SESKN
+533 NKN
-538 QVLNIGGLHVIGT
+538 QVLNTGGLHVIGT

-643 VLNEQRNVIYAQRKE
+643 VLNEQRKVIYEQRKE
-658 ILNET
+658 ILQED
-663 NISELVRSMRVD
+663 NISELVRTMRVD
-675 VMSNQFQ
+675 VMSNLFQ
-682 KYLPEYEIE
+682 KFIPEYEIE
-691 SNWKIEDFE
+691 SNWKIKDFE
-700 QILEKEYD
+700 EVLENEYD
-708 LKIDVKT
+708 LKIAVKD
-715 ILNNQELDLEKTN
+715 ILDNKELDLEKSN
-728 VELISILEKKYEEKA
+728 EEIIIALQKKYDEKSDL
-743 NEHKDIF
+743 HKDIF
-750 SEIEKQIVLQVID
+750 SEVEKQIVLQVID

-796 ESFEMFQVLLEDIKF
+796 ESFEMFQGLLENIKF
-811 ESIRYLSMVTVSS
+811 ESIRYLSKITISS
-824 NANTLSEPESK
+824 NENNLSQPESK
-835 KLVSKHADAP
+835 KMVSQRPDTP
-845 SLFDSKNIEV
+845 SLFDTKELESPKV
-855 PEIREKSKVEEGN
+855 VEKPSPSEGN

-883 R
+883 K

>member
-1 MILVRDNFLKS
+1 
-12 NMSFLSFIFG
+12 MSFLSFVFG
-22 NKDNRALK
+22 DKDKKALK
-30 NAQKLVE
+30 NAEKIVAT
-37 VINSLESEFETLN
+37 INGLEKEFEVLS
-50 DEELKSKTKEFKEF
+50 DEELKSKTNLFKT
-64 ISKGSSLNSIL
+64 SLSEGNSLESIL
-75 PQAFAAVR
+75 PEAFAAVR

-91 LRHYDCQLLGGIVL
+91 LRHYDCQLLGGIIL
-105 NEGKIAEMATGEGKT
+105 NDGKIAEMATGEGKT

-135 STLVITANESLAKRD
+135 STLVITANEYLAKRD
-150 ALWMSPVYEKLGMSV
+150 ALWMSPIYEKLNMTV
-165 GYVLSELDQISR
+165 GYVLSDLDQISR
-177 KDIYSKDIVYVTN
+177 KDAYSNDVVYVTN
-190 NEIGFDHLRDNMILK
+190 NEIGFDFLRDNMILK
-205 EEHQAMRNPYFAVV
+205 KEHQAMRDPYFAVV

-247 RELKKIVPSLE
+247 RELRKIIPSLK
-258 EELIDSE
+258 EELLDPE
-265 TGEIEKKGDYQID
+265 TGEVEKKGDYLID
-278 LSSNSIEF
+278 LASSSIEF
-286 SNQGHEKIEK
+286 TNQGHEKIEK
-296 ALKERE
+296 NLKESG
-302 IIPFTDTLYA
+302 IIATTDTLYA

-330 LFQKNVDYLVSDKK
+330 LFQKNIDYLVNDKK
-344 IVLVDTNTG
+344 IVLIDTNTG

-409 AAEFEEIYGLETL
+409 AAEFEEIYGLETV

-431 RLDGEDKIY
+431 RVDGEDKIF
-440 LSLEEKY
+440 LTLEEKY
-447 NAIIENIIE
+447 NAIVENIIE
-456 VNEKGNPILVGTISV
+456 VNKQGNPILVGTISV

-476 ISKKLKDKKIDHR
+476 ISQKLKEKKIDHR

-507 RLGSVTIATNM
+507 RSGSVTIATNM
-518 AGRGTDIVLGGLPED
+518 AGRGTDIVLGGLPENLD
-533 SESKN
+533 NKN
-538 QVLNIGGLHVIGT
+538 QVLNTGGLHVIGT

-643 VLNEQRNVIYAQRKE
+643 VLNEQRKVIYEQRKE
-658 ILNET
+658 ILQED
-663 NISELVRSMRVD
+663 NISELVRTMRVD
-675 VMSNQFQ
+675 VMSNLFQ
-682 KYLPEYEIE
+682 KFIPEYEIE
-691 SNWKIEDFE
+691 SNWKIKDFE
-700 QILEKEYD
+700 EVLESEYD
-708 LKIDVKT
+708 LKISVKD
-715 ILNNQELDLEKTN
+715 ILDNKELDLEKSN
-728 VELISILEKKYEEKA
+728 EEIIIALQKKYDEKSDL
-743 NEHKDIF
+743 HKDIF
-750 SEIEKQIVLQVID
+750 SEVEKQIVLQVID

-796 ESFEMFQVLLEDIKF
+796 ESFEMFQGLLENIKF
-811 ESIRYLSMVTVSS
+811 ESIRYLSKITISS
-824 NANTLSEPESK
+824 NENNLSQPESK
-835 KLVSKHADAP
+835 KMVSQRPDTP
-845 SLFDSKNIEV
+845 SLFDTKELESPKV
-855 PEIREKSKVEEGN
+855 VEKPSPSEGN

-883 R
+883 K

>member
-1 MILVRDNFLKS
+1 
-12 NMSFLSFIFG
+12 MSFLSFVFG
-22 NKDNRALK
+22 DKDKKALK
-30 NAQKLVE
+30 NAEKIVAT
-37 VINSLESEFETLN
+37 INGLEKEFEVLS
-50 DEELKSKTKEFKEF
+50 DEELKSKTNLFKT
-64 ISKGSSLNSIL
+64 SLSEGNSLESIL
-75 PQAFAAVR
+75 PEAFAAVR

-91 LRHYDCQLLGGIVL
+91 LRHYDCQLLGGIIL
-105 NEGKIAEMATGEGKT
+105 NDGKIAEMATGEGKT

-135 STLVITANESLAKRD
+135 STLVITANEYLAKRD
-150 ALWMSPVYEKLGMSV
+150 ALWMRPIYEKLNMTV
-165 GYVLSELDQISR
+165 GYVLSDLDQISR
-177 KDIYSKDIVYVTN
+177 KDAYSNDVVYVTN
-190 NEIGFDHLRDNMILK
+190 NEIGFDFLRDNMILK
-205 EEHQAMRNPYFAVV
+205 KEHQAMRDPYFAVV

-247 RELKKIVPSLE
+247 RELRKIIPSLK
-258 EELIDSE
+258 EELLDPE
-265 TGEIEKKGDYQID
+265 TGEVEKKGDYLID
-278 LSSNSIEF
+278 LASNSIEF

-296 ALKERE
+296 NLKESG
-302 IIPFTDTLYA
+302 IIATTDTLYA

-330 LFQKNVDYLVSDKK
+330 LFQKNIDYLVNDKK
-344 IVLVDTNTG
+344 IVLIDTNTG

-409 AAEFEEIYGLETL
+409 AAEFEEIYGLETV

-431 RLDGEDKIY
+431 RVDGEDKIF
-440 LSLEEKY
+440 LTLEEKY
-447 NAIIENIIE
+447 NAIVENIIE
-456 VNEKGNPILVGTISV
+456 VNKQGNPILVGTISV

-476 ISKKLKDKKIDHR
+476 ISQKLKEKKIDHR

-498 EAEIIAQAG
+498 EADIIAQAG
-507 RLGSVTIATNM
+507 RSGSVTIATNM
-518 AGRGTDIVLGGLPED
+518 AGRGTDIVLGGLPENL
-533 SESKN
+533 ENKN

-643 VLNEQRNVIYAQRKE
+643 VLNEQRKVIYEQRKE
-658 ILNET
+658 ILQED
-663 NISELVRSMRVD
+663 NISELVRTMRVD
-675 VMSNQFQ
+675 VMSNLFQ
-682 KYLPEYEIE
+682 KFIPEYEIE
-691 SNWKIEDFE
+691 SNWKIKDFE
-700 QILEKEYD
+700 EVLENEYD
-708 LKIDVKT
+708 LKIAVKD
-715 ILNNQELDLEKTN
+715 ILDNKELDLEKLN
-728 VELISILEKKYEEKA
+728 EEIIIALQKKYDEKSDL
-743 NEHKDIF
+743 HKDIF
-750 SEIEKQIVLQVID
+750 SEVEKQIVLQVID

-796 ESFEMFQVLLEDIKF
+796 ESFEMFQGLLENIKF
-811 ESIRYLSMVTVSS
+811 ESIRYLSKITISS
-824 NANTLSEPESK
+824 NENNLSQTESK
-835 KLVSKHADAP
+835 KMVSQRPDTP
-845 SLFDSKNIEV
+845 SLFDTKELESPKV
-855 PEIREKSKVEEGN
+855 VEKPSPSEGN

-883 R
+883 K

>member
-1 MILVRDNFLKS
+1 
-12 NMSFLSFIFG
+12 MSFLSFVFG
-22 NKDNRALK
+22 DKDKKALK
-30 NAQKLVE
+30 NAEKIVAT
-37 VINSLESEFETLN
+37 INGLEKEFEVLS
-50 DEELKSKTKEFKEF
+50 DEELKSKTNLFKT
-64 ISKGSSLNSIL
+64 SLSEGNSLESIL
-75 PQAFAAVR
+75 PEAFAAVR

-91 LRHYDCQLLGGIVL
+91 LRHYDCQLLGGIIL
-105 NEGKIAEMATGEGKT
+105 NDGKIAEMATGEGKT

-135 STLVITANESLAKRD
+135 STLVITANEYLAKRD
-150 ALWMSPVYEKLGMSV
+150 ALWMRPIYEKLNMTV
-165 GYVLSELDQISR
+165 GYVLSDLDQISR
-177 KDIYSKDIVYVTN
+177 KDAYSNDVVYVTN
-190 NEIGFDHLRDNMILK
+190 NEIGFDFLRDNMILK
-205 EEHQAMRNPYFAVV
+205 KEHQAMRDPYFAVV

-247 RELKKIVPSLE
+247 RELRKIVPSLK
-258 EELIDSE
+258 EELLDPE
-265 TGEIEKKGDYQID
+265 TGEVEKKGDYLID
-278 LSSNSIEF
+278 LASNSIEF

-296 ALKERE
+296 NLKESG
-302 IIPFTDTLYA
+302 IIATTDTLYA

-330 LFQKNVDYLVSDKK
+330 LFQKNIDYLVNDKK
-344 IVLVDTNTG
+344 IVLIDTNTG

-409 AAEFEEIYGLETL
+409 AAEFEEIYGLETV

-431 RLDGEDKIY
+431 RVDGEDKIF
-440 LSLEEKY
+440 LTLEEKY
-447 NAIIENIIE
+447 NAIVENIIE
-456 VNEKGNPILVGTISV
+456 VNKQGNPILVGTISV

-476 ISKKLKDKKIDHR
+476 ISQKLKEKKIDHR

-507 RLGSVTIATNM
+507 RSGSVTIATNM
-518 AGRGTDIVLGGLPED
+518 AGRGTDIVLGGLPENL
-533 SESKN
+533 ENKN
-538 QVLNIGGLHVIGT
+538 QVLNTGGLHVIGT

-643 VLNEQRNVIYAQRKE
+643 VLNEQRKVIYEQRKE
-658 ILNET
+658 ILQEDD
-663 NISELVRSMRVD
+663 ISELVRTMRVD
-675 VMSNQFQ
+675 VMSNLFQ
-682 KYLPEYEIE
+682 KFIPEYEIE
-691 SNWKIEDFE
+691 SNWKIKDFE
-700 QILEKEYD
+700 EVLENEYD
-708 LKIDVKT
+708 LKIAVKD
-715 ILNNQELDLEKTN
+715 ILDNKELDLEKSN
-728 VELISILEKKYEEKA
+728 EEIIIALQKKYDEKSDL
-743 NEHKDIF
+743 HKDIF
-750 SEIEKQIVLQVID
+750 SEVEKQIVLQVID

-796 ESFEMFQVLLEDIKF
+796 ESFEMFQGLLENIKF
-811 ESIRYLSMVTVSS
+811 ESIRYLSKITISS
-824 NANTLSEPESK
+824 NENNLSQPESK
-835 KLVSKHADAP
+835 KMVSQRPDTP
-845 SLFDSKNIEV
+845 SLFDTKELESPKV
-855 PEIREKSKVEEGN
+855 VEKPSLSEGN

-883 R
+883 K

>member
-1 MILVRDNFLKS
+1 
-12 NMSFLSFIFG
+12 MSFLSFVFG
-22 NKDNRALK
+22 DKDKKALK
-30 NAQKLVE
+30 NAEKIVAT
-37 VINSLESEFETLN
+37 INGLEKEFEVLS
-50 DEELKSKTKEFKEF
+50 DEELKSKTNLFKT
-64 ISKGSSLNSIL
+64 SLSEGNSLESIL
-75 PQAFAAVR
+75 PEAFAAVR

-91 LRHYDCQLLGGIVL
+91 LRHYDCQLLGGIIL
-105 NEGKIAEMATGEGKT
+105 NDGKIAEMATGEGKT

-135 STLVITANESLAKRD
+135 STLVITANEYLAKRD
-150 ALWMSPVYEKLGMSV
+150 ALWMRPIYEKLNMTV
-165 GYVLSELDQISR
+165 GYVLSDLDQISR
-177 KDIYSKDIVYVTN
+177 KDAYSNDVVYVTN
-190 NEIGFDHLRDNMILK
+190 NEIGFDFLRDNMILK
-205 EEHQAMRNPYFAVV
+205 KEHQAMRDPYFAVV

-247 RELKKIVPSLE
+247 RELRKIIPSLK
-258 EELIDSE
+258 EELLDPE
-265 TGEIEKKGDYQID
+265 TGEVEKKGDYLID
-278 LSSNSIEF
+278 LASSSIEF
-286 SNQGHEKIEK
+286 TNQGHEKIEK
-296 ALKERE
+296 NLKESG
-302 IIPFTDTLYA
+302 IIATTDTLYA

-330 LFQKNVDYLVSDKK
+330 LFQKNIDYLVNDKK
-344 IVLVDTNTG
+344 IVLSDTNTG

-409 AAEFEEIYGLETL
+409 AAEFEEIYGLETV

-431 RLDGEDKIY
+431 RVDGEDKIF
-440 LSLEEKY
+440 LTLEEKY
-447 NAIIENIIE
+447 NAIVENIIE
-456 VNEKGNPILVGTISV
+456 VNKQGNPILVGTISV

-476 ISKKLKDKKIDHR
+476 ISQKLKEKKIDHR

-507 RLGSVTIATNM
+507 RSGSVTIATNM
-518 AGRGTDIVLGGLPED
+518 AGRGTDIVLGGLPENLD
-533 SESKN
+533 NKN
-538 QVLNIGGLHVIGT
+538 QVLNTGGLHVIGT

-643 VLNEQRNVIYAQRKE
+643 VLNEQRKVIYEQRKE
-658 ILNET
+658 ILQED
-663 NISELVRSMRVD
+663 NISELVRTMRVD
-675 VMSNQFQ
+675 VMSNLFQ
-682 KYLPEYEIE
+682 KFIPEYEIE
-691 SNWKIEDFE
+691 SNWKIRDFE
-700 QILEKEYD
+700 EVLENEYD
-708 LKIDVKT
+708 LKIAVKD
-715 ILNNQELDLEKTN
+715 ILDNKELDLEKSN
-728 VELISILEKKYEEKA
+728 EEIFIALQKKYDEKSDL
-743 NEHKDIF
+743 HKDIF
-750 SEIEKQIVLQVID
+750 SEVEKQIVLQVID

-769 INSLEQLRQNIGFR
+769 INSLVQLRQNIGFR

-796 ESFEMFQVLLEDIKF
+796 ESFEMFQGLLENIKF
-811 ESIRYLSMVTVSS
+811 ESIRYLSKITISS
-824 NANTLSEPESK
+824 NENNLSQPESK
-835 KLVSKHADAP
+835 KIVSQRPDTP
-845 SLFDSKNIEV
+845 SLFDTKELESPKV
-855 PEIREKSKVEEGN
+855 VEKPSPSEGN

-883 R
+883 K

>member
-1 MILVRDNFLKS
+1 
-12 NMSFLSFIFG
+12 MSFLSFVFG
-22 NKDNRALK
+22 DKDKKALK
-30 NAQKLVE
+30 NAEKIIAT
-37 VINSLESEFETLN
+37 INGLEKEFEVLS
-50 DEELKSKTKEFKEF
+50 DEELKSKTNLFKT
-64 ISKGSSLNSIL
+64 SLSEGNSLESIL
-75 PQAFAAVR
+75 PEAFAAVR

-91 LRHYDCQLLGGIVL
+91 LRHYDCQLLGGIIL
-105 NEGKIAEMATGEGKT
+105 NDGKIAEMATGEGKT

-135 STLVITANESLAKRD
+135 STLVITANEYLAKRD
-150 ALWMSPVYEKLGMSV
+150 ALWMSPIYEKLNMTV
-165 GYVLSELDQISR
+165 GYVLSDLDQISR
-177 KDIYSKDIVYVTN
+177 KDAYSNDVVYVTN
-190 NEIGFDHLRDNMILK
+190 NEIGFDFLRDNMILK
-205 EEHQAMRNPYFAVV
+205 KEHQAMRDPYFAVV

-247 RELKKIVPSLE
+247 RELRKIIPSLK
-258 EELIDSE
+258 EELLDPE
-265 TGEIEKKGDYQID
+265 TGEVEKKGDYLID
-278 LSSNSIEF
+278 LASSSIEF
-286 SNQGHEKIEK
+286 TNQGHEKIEK
-296 ALKERE
+296 NLKESG
-302 IIPFTDTLYA
+302 IIATTDTLYA

-330 LFQKNVDYLVSDKK
+330 LFQKNIDYLVNDKK
-344 IVLVDTNTG
+344 IVLIDTNTG

-409 AAEFEEIYGLETL
+409 AAEFEEIYGLETV

-431 RLDGEDKIY
+431 RVDGEDKIF
-440 LSLEEKY
+440 LTLEEKY
-447 NAIIENIIE
+447 NAIVENIIE
-456 VNEKGNPILVGTISV
+456 VNKQGNPILVGTISV

-476 ISKKLKDKKIDHR
+476 ISQKLKEKKIDHR

-498 EAEIIAQAG
+498 EADIIAQAG
-507 RLGSVTIATNM
+507 RSGSVTIATNM
-518 AGRGTDIVLGGLPED
+518 AGRGTDIVLGGLPENL
-533 SESKN
+533 ENKN

-643 VLNEQRNVIYAQRKE
+643 VLNEQRKVIYEQRKE
-658 ILNET
+658 ILQED
-663 NISELVRSMRVD
+663 NISELVRTMRVD
-675 VMSNQFQ
+675 VMSNLFQ
-682 KYLPEYEIE
+682 KFIPEYEIE
-691 SNWKIEDFE
+691 SNWKIKDFE
-700 QILEKEYD
+700 EVLENEYD
-708 LKIDVKT
+708 LKIAVKD
-715 ILNNQELDLEKTN
+715 ILDNKELDLEKSN
-728 VELISILEKKYEEKA
+728 EEIIIALQKRYDEKSDL
-743 NEHKDIF
+743 HKDIF
-750 SEIEKQIVLQVID
+750 SEVEKQIVLQVID

-796 ESFEMFQVLLEDIKF
+796 ESFEMFQGLLENIKF
-811 ESIRYLSMVTVSS
+811 ESIRYLSKITISS
-824 NANTLSEPESK
+824 NENNLSQPESK
-835 KLVSKHADAP
+835 KMVSQRPDTP
-845 SLFDSKNIEV
+845 SLFDTKELESPKV
-855 PEIREKSKVEEGN
+855 VEKPSPSEGN

-883 R
+883 K

>member
-1 MILVRDNFLKS
+1 
-12 NMSFLSFIFG
+12 MSFLSFVFG
-22 NKDNRALK
+22 DKDKKALK
-30 NAQKLVE
+30 NAEKIVAT
-37 VINSLESEFETLN
+37 INGLEKEFEVLS
-50 DEELKSKTKEFKEF
+50 DEELKSKTNLFKT
-64 ISKGSSLNSIL
+64 SLSEGNSLESIL
-75 PQAFAAVR
+75 PEAFAAVR

-91 LRHYDCQLLGGIVL
+91 LRHYDCQLLGGIIL
-105 NEGKIAEMATGEGKT
+105 NDGKIAEMATGEGKT

-135 STLVITANESLAKRD
+135 STLVITANEYLAKRD
-150 ALWMSPVYEKLGMSV
+150 ALWMRPIYEKLNMTV
-165 GYVLSELDQISR
+165 GYVLSDLDQISR
-177 KDIYSKDIVYVTN
+177 KDAYSNDVVYVTN
-190 NEIGFDHLRDNMILK
+190 NEIGFDFLRDNMILK
-205 EEHQAMRNPYFAVV
+205 KEHQAMRDPYFAVV

-247 RELKKIVPSLE
+247 RELRKIIPSLK
-258 EELIDSE
+258 EELLDPE
-265 TGEIEKKGDYQID
+265 TGEVEKKGDYLID
-278 LSSNSIEF
+278 LASSSIEF
-286 SNQGHEKIEK
+286 TNQGHEKIEK
-296 ALKERE
+296 NLKESG
-302 IIPFTDTLYA
+302 IIATTDTLYA

-330 LFQKNVDYLVSDKK
+330 LFQKNIDYLVNDKK
-344 IVLVDTNTG
+344 IVLIDTNTG

-409 AAEFEEIYGLETL
+409 AAEFEEIYGLETV

-431 RLDGEDKIY
+431 RVDGEDKIF
-440 LSLEEKY
+440 LTLEEKY
-447 NAIIENIIE
+447 NAIVENIIE
-456 VNEKGNPILVGTISV
+456 VNKQGNPILVGTISV

-476 ISKKLKDKKIDHR
+476 ISQKLKEKKIDHR

-507 RLGSVTIATNM
+507 RSGSVTIATNM
-518 AGRGTDIVLGGLPED
+518 AGRGTDIVLGGLPENLD
-533 SESKN
+533 NKN
-538 QVLNIGGLHVIGT
+538 QVLNTGGLHVIGT

-623 QRRVEGRNFDIR
+623 QSRVEGRNFDIR

-643 VLNEQRNVIYAQRKE
+643 VLNEQRKVIYEQRKE
-658 ILNET
+658 ILQED
-663 NISELVRSMRVD
+663 NISELVRTMRVD
-675 VMSNQFQ
+675 VMSNLFQ
-682 KYLPEYEIE
+682 KFIPEYEIE
-691 SNWKIEDFE
+691 SNWKIKDFE
-700 QILEKEYD
+700 EVLENEYD
-708 LKIDVKT
+708 LKIAVKD
-715 ILNNQELDLEKTN
+715 ILDNKELDLEKSN
-728 VELISILEKKYEEKA
+728 EEIFIALQKKYDEKSDL
-743 NEHKDIF
+743 HKDIF
-750 SEIEKQIVLQVID
+750 SEVEKQIVLQVID

-796 ESFEMFQVLLEDIKF
+796 ESFEMFQGLLENIKF
-811 ESIRYLSMVTVSS
+811 ESIRYLSKITISS
-824 NANTLSEPESK
+824 NENNLSQPESK
-835 KLVSKHADAP
+835 KMVSQRPDTP
-845 SLFDSKNIEV
+845 SLFDTKELESPKV
-855 PEIREKSKVEEGN
+855 VEKPSPSEGN

-883 R
+883 K

>member
-1 MILVRDNFLKS
+1 
-12 NMSFLSFIFG
+12 MSFLSFVFG
-22 NKDNRALK
+22 DKDKKTLK
-30 NAQKLVE
+30 SAEKIVAT
-37 VINSLESEFETLN
+37 INGLEKEFEVLS
-50 DEELKSKTKEFKEF
+50 DEELKSKTNLFK
-64 ISKGSSLNSIL
+64 SSLSEGNSLENIL
-75 PQAFAAVR
+75 PEAFAAVR

-91 LRHYDCQLLGGIVL
+91 LRHYDCQLLGGIIL
-105 NEGKIAEMATGEGKT
+105 NDGKIAEMATGEGKT

-135 STLVITANESLAKRD
+135 STLVITANEYLAKRD
-150 ALWMSPVYEKLGMSV
+150 ASWMRPIYEKLNMTV
-165 GYVLSELDQISR
+165 GYVLSDLDQISR
-177 KDIYSKDIVYVTN
+177 KDAYSNDVVYVTN
-190 NEIGFDHLRDNMILK
+190 NEIGFDFLRDNMILK
-205 EEHQAMRNPYFAVV
+205 KEHQAMRDPYFAVV

-247 RELKKIVPSLE
+247 KELRKIIPSLKE
-258 EELIDSE
+258 EILDPE
-265 TGEIEKKGDYQID
+265 TGEVEKKGDYLID
-278 LSSNSIEF
+278 LASSSIEF

-296 ALKERE
+296 NLKESG
-302 IIPFTDTLYA
+302 IIATTDTLYA

-330 LFQKNVDYLVSDKK
+330 LFQKNIDYLVNDKK
-344 IVLVDTNTG
+344 IVLIDTNTG

-409 AAEFEEIYGLETL
+409 AAEFEEIYGLETV

-431 RLDGEDKIY
+431 RVDGEDKIF
-440 LSLEEKY
+440 LTLEEKY
-447 NAIIENIIE
+447 NAIVENIIE
-456 VNEKGNPILVGTISV
+456 VNKQGNPILVGTISV

-476 ISKKLKDKKIDHR
+476 ISQKLKEKKIDHR

-498 EAEIIAQAG
+498 EADIIAQAG
-507 RLGSVTIATNM
+507 RSGSVTIATNM
-518 AGRGTDIVLGGLPED
+518 AGRGTDIVLGGLPENL
-533 SESKN
+533 ENKN

-643 VLNEQRNVIYAQRKE
+643 VLNEQRKVIYEQRKE
-658 ILNET
+658 ILQED
-663 NISELVRSMRVD
+663 NISELVRTMRVD
-675 VMSNQFQ
+675 VMSNLFQ
-682 KYLPEYEIE
+682 KFIPEYEIE
-691 SNWKIEDFE
+691 SNWKIKDFE
-700 QILEKEYD
+700 EVLENEYD
-708 LKIDVKT
+708 LKISVKD
-715 ILNNQELDLEKTN
+715 ILDNKELDLEKSN
-728 VELISILEKKYEEKA
+728 EEIIIALQKKYDEKSDL
-743 NEHKDIF
+743 HKDIF
-750 SEIEKQIVLQVID
+750 SEVEKQIVLQVID

-796 ESFEMFQVLLEDIKF
+796 ESFEMFQGLLENIKF
-811 ESIRYLSMVTVSS
+811 ESIRYLSKITISS
-824 NANTLSEPESK
+824 NENNLSQPESK
-835 KLVSKHADAP
+835 KMVSQRPDTP
-845 SLFDSKNIEV
+845 SLFDTKELESPKV
-855 PEIREKSKVEEGN
+855 VEKPSPSEGN

-883 R
+883 K

>member
-1 MILVRDNFLKS
+1 
-12 NMSFLSFIFG
+12 MSFLSFVFG
-22 NKDNRALK
+22 DKDKKALK
-30 NAQKLVE
+30 NAEKIVAT
-37 VINSLESEFETLN
+37 INGLEKEFEVLS
-50 DEELKSKTKEFKEF
+50 DEELKSKTNLFKT
-64 ISKGSSLNSIL
+64 SLSEGNSLESIL
-75 PQAFAAVR
+75 PEAFAAVR

-91 LRHYDCQLLGGIVL
+91 LRHYDCQLLGGIIL
-105 NEGKIAEMATGEGKT
+105 NDGKIAEMATGEGKT

-135 STLVITANESLAKRD
+135 STLVITANEYLAKRD
-150 ALWMSPVYEKLGMSV
+150 ALWMRPIYEKLNMTV
-165 GYVLSELDQISR
+165 GYVLSDLDQISR
-177 KDIYSKDIVYVTN
+177 KDAYSNDVVYVTN
-190 NEIGFDHLRDNMILK
+190 NEIGFDFLRDNMILK
-205 EEHQAMRNPYFAVV
+205 KEHQAMRDPYFAVV

-247 RELKKIVPSLE
+247 RELRKIIPSLK
-258 EELIDSE
+258 EELLDPE
-265 TGEIEKKGDYQID
+265 TGEVVKKGDYLID
-278 LSSNSIEF
+278 LASNSIEF

-296 ALKERE
+296 NLKESG
-302 IIPFTDTLYA
+302 IIATTDTLYA

-330 LFQKNVDYLVSDKK
+330 LFQKNIDYLVNDKK
-344 IVLVDTNTG
+344 IVLIDTNTG

-409 AAEFEEIYGLETL
+409 AAEFEEIYGLETV

-431 RLDGEDKIY
+431 RVDGEDKIF
-440 LSLEEKY
+440 LTLEEKY
-447 NAIIENIIE
+447 NAIVENIIE
-456 VNEKGNPILVGTISV
+456 VNKQGNPILVGTISV

-476 ISKKLKDKKIDHR
+476 ISRKLKEKKIDHR

-498 EAEIIAQAG
+498 EADIIAQAG
-507 RLGSVTIATNM
+507 RSGSVTIATNM
-518 AGRGTDIVLGGLPED
+518 AGRGTDIVLGGLPENL
-533 SESKN
+533 ENKN
-538 QVLNIGGLHVIGT
+538 QVLNTGGLHVIGT

-592 DRMKNLMKSIGG
+592 DRMKNLMKSVGG

-643 VLNEQRNVIYAQRKE
+643 VLNEQRKVIYEQRKE
-658 ILNET
+658 ILRED
-663 NISELVRSMRVD
+663 NISELVRTMRLD
-675 VMSNQFQ
+675 VMSNLFQ
-682 KYLPEYEIE
+682 KFIPEYEIE
-691 SNWKIEDFE
+691 SNWKIKDFE
-700 QILEKEYD
+700 EVLDNEYD
-708 LKIDVKT
+708 LRIGVKD
-715 ILNNQELDLEKTN
+715 ILDNEELDLEKSN
-728 VELISILEKKYEEKA
+728 EEIIIALQKKYDEKSDL
-743 NEHKDIF
+743 HKDIF
-750 SEIEKQIVLQVID
+750 SEVEKQIVLQVID

-796 ESFEMFQVLLEDIKF
+796 ESFEMFQGLLENIKF
-811 ESIRYLSMVTVSS
+811 ESIRYLSKITISS
-824 NANTLSEPESK
+824 NENNLSQPESK
-835 KLVSKHADAP
+835 KMVSQRPDTP
-845 SLFDSKNIEV
+845 SLFDTKELESPKV
-855 PEIREKSKVEEGN
+855 VEKPSLSEGN

-883 R
+883 K

>member
-1 MILVRDNFLKS
+1 
-12 NMSFLSFIFG
+12 MSFLSFVFG
-22 NKDNRALK
+22 DKDKKALK
-30 NAQKLVE
+30 NAEKIVAT
-37 VINSLESEFETLN
+37 INGLEKEFEVLS
-50 DEELKSKTKEFKEF
+50 DEELKSKTNLFKT
-64 ISKGSSLNSIL
+64 SLSEGNSLESIL
-75 PQAFAAVR
+75 PEAFAAVR

-91 LRHYDCQLLGGIVL
+91 LRHYDCQLLGGIIL
-105 NEGKIAEMATGEGKT
+105 NDGKIAEMATGEGKT

-135 STLVITANESLAKRD
+135 STLVITANEYLAKRD
-150 ALWMSPVYEKLGMSV
+150 ALWMRPIYEKLNMTV
-165 GYVLSELDQISR
+165 GYVLSDLDQISR
-177 KDIYSKDIVYVTN
+177 KDAYSNDVVYVTN
-190 NEIGFDHLRDNMILK
+190 NEIGFDFLRDNMILK
-205 EEHQAMRNPYFAVV
+205 KEHQAMRDPYFAVV

-247 RELKKIVPSLE
+247 RELRKIIPSLK
-258 EELIDSE
+258 EELLDPE
-265 TGEIEKKGDYQID
+265 TGEVVKKGDYLID
-278 LSSNSIEF
+278 LASNSIEF

-296 ALKERE
+296 NLKESG
-302 IIPFTDTLYA
+302 IIATTDTLYA

-321 LTSILRANL
+321 LTSILRANF
-330 LFQKNVDYLVSDKK
+330 LFQKNIDYLVNDKK
-344 IVLVDTNTG
+344 IVLIDTNTG

-409 AAEFEEIYGLETL
+409 AAEFEEIYGLETV

-431 RLDGEDKIY
+431 RVDGEDKIF
-440 LSLEEKY
+440 LTLEEKY
-447 NAIIENIIE
+447 NAIVENIIE
-456 VNEKGNPILVGTISV
+456 VNKQGNPILVGTISV

-476 ISKKLKDKKIDHR
+476 ISRKLKEKKIDHR

-498 EAEIIAQAG
+498 EADIIAQAG
-507 RLGSVTIATNM
+507 RSGSVTIATNM
-518 AGRGTDIVLGGLPED
+518 AGRGTDIVLGGLPENL
-533 SESKN
+533 ENKN
-538 QVLNIGGLHVIGT
+538 QVLNTGGLHVIGT

-592 DRMKNLMKSIGG
+592 DRMKNLMKSVGG

-643 VLNEQRNVIYAQRKE
+643 VLNEQRKVIYEQRKE
-658 ILNET
+658 ILREE
-663 NISELVRSMRVD
+663 NISELVRTMRVD
-675 VMSNQFQ
+675 VMSNLFQ
-682 KYLPEYEIE
+682 KFIPEYEIE
-691 SNWKIEDFE
+691 SNWKIKDFE
-700 QILEKEYD
+700 EVLDNEYD
-708 LKIDVKT
+708 LRIGVKD
-715 ILNNQELDLEKTN
+715 ILDNEELDLEKSN
-728 VELISILEKKYEEKA
+728 EEIIIALQKKYDEKSDL
-743 NEHKDIF
+743 HKDIF
-750 SEIEKQIVLQVID
+750 SEVEKQIVLQVID

-796 ESFEMFQVLLEDIKF
+796 ESFEMFQGLLENIKF
-811 ESIRYLSMVTVSS
+811 ESIRYLSKITISS
-824 NANTLSEPESK
+824 NENNLSQPESK
-835 KLVSKHADAP
+835 KMVSQRPDTP
-845 SLFDSKNIEV
+845 SLFDTEELESPKV
-855 PEIREKSKVEEGN
+855 VEKPSPSEGN

-883 R
+883 K

>member
-1 MILVRDNFLKS
+1 
-12 NMSFLSFIFG
+12 MSFLSFVFG
-22 NKDNRALK
+22 DKDKKALK
-30 NAQKLVE
+30 NAEKIVAT
-37 VINSLESEFETLN
+37 INGLEKEFEVLS
-50 DEELKSKTKEFKEF
+50 DEELKSKTNLFKT
-64 ISKGSSLNSIL
+64 SLSEGNSLESIL
-75 PQAFAAVR
+75 PEAFAAVR

-91 LRHYDCQLLGGIVL
+91 LRHYDCQLLGGIIL
-105 NEGKIAEMATGEGKT
+105 NDGKIAEMATGEGKT

-135 STLVITANESLAKRD
+135 STLVITANEYLAKRD
-150 ALWMSPVYEKLGMSV
+150 ALWMRPIYEKLNMTV
-165 GYVLSELDQISR
+165 GYVLSDLDQISR
-177 KDIYSKDIVYVTN
+177 KDAYSNDVVYVTN
-190 NEIGFDHLRDNMILK
+190 NEIGFDFLRDNMILK
-205 EEHQAMRNPYFAVV
+205 KEHQAMRDPYFAVV

-247 RELKKIVPSLE
+247 RELKKIIPSLK
-258 EELIDSE
+258 EELLDPE
-265 TGEIEKKGDYQID
+265 TGEVEKKGDYLID
-278 LSSNSIEF
+278 LASNSIEF

-296 ALKERE
+296 NLKESG
-302 IIPFTDTLYA
+302 IIATTDTLYA

-330 LFQKNVDYLVSDKK
+330 LFQKNIDYLVNDKK
-344 IVLVDTNTG
+344 IVLIDTNTG

-409 AAEFEEIYGLETL
+409 AAEFEEIYGLETV

-431 RLDGEDKIY
+431 RADGEDKIF
-440 LSLEEKY
+440 LTLEEKY
-447 NAIIENIIE
+447 NAIVENIIE
-456 VNEKGNPILVGTISV
+456 VNKQGNPILVGTISV

-476 ISKKLKDKKIDHR
+476 ISQKLKEKKIDHR

-498 EAEIIAQAG
+498 EADIIAQAG
-507 RLGSVTIATNM
+507 RSGSVTIATNM
-518 AGRGTDIVLGGLPED
+518 AGRGTDIVLGGLPENL
-533 SESKN
+533 ENKN

-643 VLNEQRNVIYAQRKE
+643 VLNEQRKVIYEQRKE
-658 ILNET
+658 ILQED
-663 NISELVRSMRVD
+663 NISELVRTMRVD
-675 VMSNQFQ
+675 VMSNLFQ
-682 KYLPEYEIE
+682 KFIPEYEIE
-691 SNWKIEDFE
+691 SNWKIKDFE
-700 QILEKEYD
+700 EVLENEYD
-708 LKIDVKT
+708 LRVDVKG
-715 ILNNQELDLEKTN
+715 ILDNEELDLEKSNEEIIIT
-728 VELISILEKKYEEKA
+728 LQKKYDEKSDL
-743 NEHKDIF
+743 HKDIF
-750 SEIEKQIVLQVID
+750 SEVEKQIVLQVID

-796 ESFEMFQVLLEDIKF
+796 ESFEMFQGLLENIKF
-811 ESIRYLSMVTVSS
+811 ESIRYLSKITISS
-824 NANTLSEPESK
+824 NENNLSQPESK
-835 KLVSKHADAP
+835 KMVSQRPDTP
-845 SLFDSKNIEV
+845 SLFDTKELES
-855 PEIREKSKVEEGN
+855 PKVIKKTSPSEGN

-883 R
+883 K

>member
-1 MILVRDNFLKS
+1 
-12 NMSFLSFIFG
+12 MSFLSFVFG
-22 NKDNRALK
+22 DKDKKALK
-30 NAQKLVE
+30 NAEKIVAT
-37 VINSLESEFETLN
+37 INGLEKEFEVLS
-50 DEELKSKTKEFKEF
+50 DEELKSKTNLFKT
-64 ISKGSSLNSIL
+64 SLSEGNSLESIL
-75 PQAFAAVR
+75 PEAFAAVR

-91 LRHYDCQLLGGIVL
+91 LRHYDCQLLGGIIL
-105 NEGKIAEMATGEGKT
+105 NDGKIAEMATGEGKT

-135 STLVITANESLAKRD
+135 STLVITANEYLAKRD
-150 ALWMSPVYEKLGMSV
+150 ALWMSPIYEKLNMTV
-165 GYVLSELDQISR
+165 GYVLSDLDQISR
-177 KDIYSKDIVYVTN
+177 KDAYSNDVVYVTN
-190 NEIGFDHLRDNMILK
+190 NEIGFDFLRDNMILK
-205 EEHQAMRNPYFAVV
+205 KEHQAMRDPYFAVV

-247 RELKKIVPSLE
+247 RELRKIIPSLK
-258 EELIDSE
+258 EELLDPE
-265 TGEIEKKGDYQID
+265 TGEVEKKGDYLID
-278 LSSNSIEF
+278 LASNSIEF

-296 ALKERE
+296 NLKESG
-302 IIPFTDTLYA
+302 IIATTDTLYA

-330 LFQKNVDYLVSDKK
+330 LFQKNIDYLVNDKK
-344 IVLVDTNTG
+344 IVLIDTNTG

-409 AAEFEEIYGLETL
+409 AAEFEEIYGLETV

-431 RLDGEDKIY
+431 RVDGEDKIF
-440 LSLEEKY
+440 LTLEEKY
-447 NAIIENIIE
+447 NAIVENIIE
-456 VNEKGNPILVGTISV
+456 VNKQGNPILVGTISV

-476 ISKKLKDKKIDHR
+476 ISQKLKEKKIDHR

-498 EAEIIAQAG
+498 EADIIAQAG
-507 RLGSVTIATNM
+507 RSGSVTIATNM
-518 AGRGTDIVLGGLPED
+518 AGRGTDIVLGGLPENLD
-533 SESKN
+533 NKN
-538 QVLNIGGLHVIGT
+538 QVLNTGGLHVIGT

-643 VLNEQRNVIYAQRKE
+643 VLNEQRKVIYEQRKE
-658 ILNET
+658 ILQED
-663 NISELVRSMRVD
+663 NISELVRTMRVD
-675 VMSNQFQ
+675 VMSNLFQ
-682 KYLPEYEIE
+682 KFIPEYEIE
-691 SNWKIEDFE
+691 SNWKIRDFE
-700 QILEKEYD
+700 EVLENEYD
-708 LKIDVKT
+708 LKIAVKD
-715 ILNNQELDLEKTN
+715 ILDNKELDLEKSN
-728 VELISILEKKYEEKA
+728 EEIIIALQKRYDEKSDL
-743 NEHKDIF
+743 HKDIF
-750 SEIEKQIVLQVID
+750 SEVEKQIVLQVID

-796 ESFEMFQVLLEDIKF
+796 ESFEMFQGLLENIKF
-811 ESIRYLSMVTVSS
+811 ESIRYLSKITISS
-824 NANTLSEPESK
+824 NENNLSQPESK
-835 KLVSKHADAP
+835 KMVSQRPDTP
-845 SLFDSKNIEV
+845 SLFDTKELESPKV
-855 PEIREKSKVEEGN
+855 VEKPSPSEGN

-883 R
+883 K

>member
-1 MILVRDNFLKS
+1 
-12 NMSFLSFIFG
+12 MSFLSFVFG
-22 NKDNRALK
+22 DKDKKTLK
-30 NAQKLVE
+30 SAEKIVAT
-37 VINSLESEFETLN
+37 INGLEKEFEVLS
-50 DEELKSKTKEFKEF
+50 DEELKSKTNSFKT
-64 ISKGSSLNSIL
+64 SLSEGNSLESIL
-75 PQAFAAVR
+75 PEAFAAVR

-91 LRHYDCQLLGGIVL
+91 LRHYDCQLLGGIIL
-105 NEGKIAEMATGEGKT
+105 NDGKIAEMATGEGKT

-135 STLVITANESLAKRD
+135 STLVITANEYLAKRD
-150 ALWMSPVYEKLGMSV
+150 ALWMSPIYEKLNMTV
-165 GYVLSELDQISR
+165 GYVLSDLDQISR
-177 KDIYSKDIVYVTN
+177 KDAYSNDVVYVTN
-190 NEIGFDHLRDNMILK
+190 NEIGFDFLRDNMILK
-205 EEHQAMRNPYFAVV
+205 KEHQAMRDPYFAVV

-247 RELKKIVPSLE
+247 RELRKIIPSLK
-258 EELIDSE
+258 EELLDPE
-265 TGEIEKKGDYQID
+265 TGEVEKKGDYLID
-278 LSSNSIEF
+278 LASSSIEF

-296 ALKERE
+296 NLKESG
-302 IIPFTDTLYA
+302 IIATTDTLYA

-330 LFQKNVDYLVSDKK
+330 LFQKNIDYLVNDKK
-344 IVLVDTNTG
+344 IVLIDTNTG

-409 AAEFEEIYGLETL
+409 AAEFEEIYGLETV

-431 RLDGEDKIY
+431 RVDGEDKIF
-440 LSLEEKY
+440 LTLEEKY
-447 NAIIENIIE
+447 NAIVENIIE
-456 VNEKGNPILVGTISV
+456 VNKQGNPILVGTISV

-476 ISKKLKDKKIDHR
+476 ISQKLKEKKIDHR

-498 EAEIIAQAG
+498 EADIIAQAG
-507 RLGSVTIATNM
+507 RSGSVTIATNM
-518 AGRGTDIVLGGLPED
+518 AGRGTDIVLGGLPENL
-533 SESKN
+533 ENKN
-538 QVLNIGGLHVIGT
+538 QVLNTGGLHVIGT

-643 VLNEQRNVIYAQRKE
+643 VLNEQRKVIYEQRKE
-658 ILNET
+658 ILQED
-663 NISELVRSMRVD
+663 NISELVRTMRVD
-675 VMSNQFQ
+675 VMSNLFQ
-682 KYLPEYEIE
+682 KFIPEYEIE
-691 SNWKIEDFE
+691 SNWKIKDFE
-700 QILEKEYD
+700 EVLENEYD
-708 LKIDVKT
+708 LKIAVKD
-715 ILNNQELDLEKTN
+715 ILDNKELDLEKSN
-728 VELISILEKKYEEKA
+728 QEIIIALQKKYDEKSDL
-743 NEHKDIF
+743 HKDIF
-750 SEIEKQIVLQVID
+750 SEVEKQIVLQVID

-796 ESFEMFQVLLEDIKF
+796 ESFEMFQGLLENIKF
-811 ESIRYLSMVTVSS
+811 ESIRYLSKITISS
-824 NANTLSEPESK
+824 NENNFSQPESK
-835 KLVSKHADAP
+835 KMVSQRPDTP
-845 SLFDSKNIEV
+845 SLFDTKELESPKV
-855 PEIREKSKVEEGN
+855 VEKPSPSEGN

-883 R
+883 K

>member
-1 MILVRDNFLKS
+1 
-12 NMSFLSFIFG
+12 MSFLSFVFG
-22 NKDNRALK
+22 DKDKKALK
-30 NAQKLVE
+30 NAEKIVAT
-37 VINSLESEFETLN
+37 INGLEKEFEVLS
-50 DEELKSKTKEFKEF
+50 DEELKSKTNLFKT
-64 ISKGSSLNSIL
+64 SLSEGNSLESIL
-75 PQAFAAVR
+75 PEAFAAVR

-91 LRHYDCQLLGGIVL
+91 LRHYDCQLLGGIIL
-105 NEGKIAEMATGEGKT
+105 NDGKIAEMATGEGKT

-135 STLVITANESLAKRD
+135 STLVITANEYLAKRD
-150 ALWMSPVYEKLGMSV
+150 ALWMSPIYEKLNMTV
-165 GYVLSELDQISR
+165 GYVLSDLDQISR
-177 KDIYSKDIVYVTN
+177 KDAYSNDVVYVTN
-190 NEIGFDHLRDNMILK
+190 NEIGFDFLRDNMILK
-205 EEHQAMRNPYFAVV
+205 KEHQAMRDPYFAVV

-247 RELKKIVPSLE
+247 RELRKIIPSLK
-258 EELIDSE
+258 EELLDPE
-265 TGEIEKKGDYQID
+265 TGEVEKKGDFLID
-278 LSSNSIEF
+278 LASSSIEF

-296 ALKERE
+296 NLKESG
-302 IIPFTDTLYA
+302 IIATTDTLYA

-330 LFQKNVDYLVSDKK
+330 LFQKNIDYLVNDKK
-344 IVLVDTNTG
+344 IVLIDTNTG

-409 AAEFEEIYGLETL
+409 AAEFEEIYGLETV

-431 RLDGEDKIY
+431 RVDGEDKIF
-440 LSLEEKY
+440 LTLEEKY
-447 NAIIENIIE
+447 NAIVENIIE
-456 VNEKGNPILVGTISV
+456 VNKQGNPILVGTISV

-476 ISKKLKDKKIDHR
+476 ISQKLKEKKIEHR

-507 RLGSVTIATNM
+507 RSGSVTIATNM
-518 AGRGTDIVLGGLPED
+518 AGRGTDIVLGGLPENLD
-533 SESKN
+533 NKN
-538 QVLNIGGLHVIGT
+538 QVLNTGGLHVIGT

-643 VLNEQRNVIYAQRKE
+643 VLNEQRKVIYEQRKE
-658 ILNET
+658 ILQED
-663 NISELVRSMRVD
+663 NISELVRTMRVD
-675 VMSNQFQ
+675 VMSNLFQ
-682 KYLPEYEIE
+682 KFIPEYEIE
-691 SNWKIEDFE
+691 SNWKIKDFE
-700 QILEKEYD
+700 EVLENEYD
-708 LKIDVKT
+708 LKIAVKD
-715 ILNNQELDLEKTN
+715 ILDNKELDLEKSN
-728 VELISILEKKYEEKA
+728 EEIIIALQKKYDEKSDL
-743 NEHKDIF
+743 HKDIF
-750 SEIEKQIVLQVID
+750 SEVEKQIVLQVID

-796 ESFEMFQVLLEDIKF
+796 ESFEMFQGLLENIKF
-811 ESIRYLSMVTVSS
+811 ESIRYLSKITISS
-824 NANTLSEPESK
+824 NENNLSQPESK
-835 KLVSKHADAP
+835 KMVSQRPDTP
-845 SLFDSKNIEV
+845 SLFDTKELESPKV
-855 PEIREKSKVEEGN
+855 VEKPSPSEGN

-883 R
+883 K

>member
-1 MILVRDNFLKS
+1 
-12 NMSFLSFIFG
+12 MSFLSFVFG
-22 NKDNRALK
+22 DKDKKALK
-30 NAQKLVE
+30 NAEKIVAT
-37 VINSLESEFETLN
+37 INGLEKEFEVLS
-50 DEELKSKTKEFKEF
+50 DEELKSKTNLFKT
-64 ISKGSSLNSIL
+64 SLSEGNSLESIL
-75 PQAFAAVR
+75 PEAFAAVR

-91 LRHYDCQLLGGIVL
+91 LRHYDCQLLGGIIL
-105 NEGKIAEMATGEGKT
+105 NDGKIAEMATGEGKT

-135 STLVITANESLAKRD
+135 STLVITANEYLAKRD
-150 ALWMSPVYEKLGMSV
+150 ALWMSPIYEKLNMTV
-165 GYVLSELDQISR
+165 GYVLSDLDQISR
-177 KDIYSKDIVYVTN
+177 KDAYSNDVVYVTN
-190 NEIGFDHLRDNMILK
+190 NEIGFDFLRDNMILK
-205 EEHQAMRNPYFAVV
+205 KEHQAMRDPYFAVV

-247 RELKKIVPSLE
+247 RELRKIIPSLK
-258 EELIDSE
+258 EELLDPE
-265 TGEIEKKGDYQID
+265 TGEVEKKGDYLID
-278 LSSNSIEF
+278 LASNSIEF

-296 ALKERE
+296 NLKESG
-302 IIPFTDTLYA
+302 IIATTDTLYA

-330 LFQKNVDYLVSDKK
+330 LFQKNIDYLVNDKK
-344 IVLVDTNTG
+344 IVLIDTNTG

-409 AAEFEEIYGLETL
+409 AAEFEEIYGLETV

-431 RLDGEDKIY
+431 RVDGEDKIF
-440 LSLEEKY
+440 LTLEEKY
-447 NAIIENIIE
+447 NAIVENIIE
-456 VNEKGNPILVGTISV
+456 VNKQGNPILVGTISV

-476 ISKKLKDKKIDHR
+476 ISQKLKEKKIDHR

-498 EAEIIAQAG
+498 EADIIAQAG
-507 RLGSVTIATNM
+507 RSGSVTIATNM
-518 AGRGTDIVLGGLPED
+518 AGRGTDIVLGGLPENL
-533 SESKN
+533 ENKN
-538 QVLNIGGLHVIGT
+538 QVLNTGGLHVIGT

-643 VLNEQRNVIYAQRKE
+643 VLNEQRKVIYEQRKE
-658 ILNET
+658 ILQEDD
-663 NISELVRSMRVD
+663 ISELVRTMRVD
-675 VMSNQFQ
+675 VMSNLFQ
-682 KYLPEYEIE
+682 KFIPEYEIE
-691 SNWKIEDFE
+691 SNWKIKDFE
-700 QILEKEYD
+700 EVLESEYD
-708 LKIDVKT
+708 LRVDLKS
-715 ILNNQELDLEKTN
+715 ILDNKELDLEKSN
-728 VELISILEKKYEEKA
+728 EEIIIALQKKYDEKSDL
-743 NEHKDIF
+743 HKDIF
-750 SEIEKQIVLQVID
+750 SEVEKQIVLQVID

-796 ESFEMFQVLLEDIKF
+796 ESFEMFQGLLENIKF
-811 ESIRYLSMVTVSS
+811 ESIRYLSKITISS
-824 NANTLSEPESK
+824 NENNLSQPESK
-835 KLVSKHADAP
+835 KMVSQRPDTP
-845 SLFDSKNIEV
+845 SLFDTKELESPKV
-855 PEIREKSKVEEGN
+855 VEKPSPSEGN

-883 R
+883 K

>member
-1 MILVRDNFLKS
+1 
-12 NMSFLSFIFG
+12 MSFLSFVFG
-22 NKDNRALK
+22 DKDKKALK
-30 NAQKLVE
+30 NAEKIIAT
-37 VINSLESEFETLN
+37 INGLEKEFEVLS
-50 DEELKSKTKEFKEF
+50 DEELKSKTNLFKT
-64 ISKGSSLNSIL
+64 SLSEGNSLESIL
-75 PQAFAAVR
+75 PEAFAAVR

-91 LRHYDCQLLGGIVL
+91 LRHYDCQLLGGIIL
-105 NEGKIAEMATGEGKT
+105 NDGKIAEMATGEGKT

-135 STLVITANESLAKRD
+135 STLVITANEYLAKRD
-150 ALWMSPVYEKLGMSV
+150 ALWMSPIYEKLNMTV
-165 GYVLSELDQISR
+165 GYVLSDLDQISR
-177 KDIYSKDIVYVTN
+177 KDAYSNDVVYVTN
-190 NEIGFDHLRDNMILK
+190 NEIGFDFLRDNMILK
-205 EEHQAMRNPYFAVV
+205 KEHQAMRDPYFAVV

-247 RELKKIVPSLE
+247 RELRKIIPSLK
-258 EELIDSE
+258 EELLDPE
-265 TGEIEKKGDYQID
+265 TGEVEKKGDYLID
-278 LSSNSIEF
+278 LASSSIEF
-286 SNQGHEKIEK
+286 TNQGHEKIEK
-296 ALKERE
+296 NLKESG
-302 IIPFTDTLYA
+302 IIATTDTLYA

-330 LFQKNVDYLVSDKK
+330 LFQKNIDYLVNDKK
-344 IVLVDTNTG
+344 IVLIDTNTG

-409 AAEFEEIYGLETL
+409 AAEFEEIYGLETV

-431 RLDGEDKIY
+431 RVDGEDKIF
-440 LSLEEKY
+440 LTLEEKY
-447 NAIIENIIE
+447 NAIVENIIE
-456 VNEKGNPILVGTISV
+456 VNKQGNPILVGTISV

-476 ISKKLKDKKIDHR
+476 ISQKLKEKKIDHR

-507 RLGSVTIATNM
+507 RSGSVTIATNM
-518 AGRGTDIVLGGLPED
+518 AGRGTDIVLGGLPENLD
-533 SESKN
+533 NKN
-538 QVLNIGGLHVIGT
+538 QVLNTGGLHVIGT

-643 VLNEQRNVIYAQRKE
+643 VLNEQRKVIYEQRKE
-658 ILNET
+658 ILQED
-663 NISELVRSMRVD
+663 NISELVRTMRVD
-675 VMSNQFQ
+675 VMSNLFQ
-682 KYLPEYEIE
+682 KFIPEYEIE
-691 SNWKIEDFE
+691 SNWKIRDFE
-700 QILEKEYD
+700 EVLENEYD
-708 LKIDVKT
+708 LKIAVKD
-715 ILNNQELDLEKTN
+715 ILDNKELDLEKSN
-728 VELISILEKKYEEKA
+728 EEIIIALQKRYDEKSDL
-743 NEHKDIF
+743 HKDIF
-750 SEIEKQIVLQVID
+750 SEVEKQIVLQVID

-796 ESFEMFQVLLEDIKF
+796 ESFEMFQGLLENIKF
-811 ESIRYLSMVTVSS
+811 ESIRYLSKITISS
-824 NANTLSEPESK
+824 NENNLSQPESK
-835 KLVSKHADAP
+835 KMVSQRPDTP
-845 SLFDSKNIEV
+845 SLFDTKELESPKV
-855 PEIREKSKVEEGN
+855 VEKPSPSEGN

-883 R
+883 K

>member
-1 MILVRDNFLKS
+1 
-12 NMSFLSFIFG
+12 MSFLSFVFG
-22 NKDNRALK
+22 DKDKKALK
-30 NAQKLVE
+30 NAEKIIAT
-37 VINSLESEFETLN
+37 INGLEKEFEVLS
-50 DEELKSKTKEFKEF
+50 DEELKSKTNLFKT
-64 ISKGSSLNSIL
+64 SLSEGNSLESIL
-75 PQAFAAVR
+75 PEAFAAVR

-91 LRHYDCQLLGGIVL
+91 LRHYDCQLLGGIIL
-105 NEGKIAEMATGEGKT
+105 NDGKIAEMATGEGKT

-135 STLVITANESLAKRD
+135 STLVITANEYLAKRD
-150 ALWMSPVYEKLGMSV
+150 ALWMSPIYEKLNMTV
-165 GYVLSELDQISR
+165 GYVLSDLDQISR
-177 KDIYSKDIVYVTN
+177 KDAYSNDVVYVTN
-190 NEIGFDHLRDNMILK
+190 NEIGFDFLRDNMILK
-205 EEHQAMRNPYFAVV
+205 KEHQAMRDPYFAVV

-247 RELKKIVPSLE
+247 RELRKIIPSLK
-258 EELIDSE
+258 EELLDPE
-265 TGEIEKKGDYQID
+265 TGEVEKKGDYLID
-278 LSSNSIEF
+278 LASSSIEF
-286 SNQGHEKIEK
+286 TNQGHEKIEK
-296 ALKERE
+296 NLKESG
-302 IIPFTDTLYA
+302 IIATTDTLYA

-330 LFQKNVDYLVSDKK
+330 LFQKNIDYLVNDKK
-344 IVLVDTNTG
+344 IVLIDTNTG

-409 AAEFEEIYGLETL
+409 AAEFEEIYGLETV

-431 RLDGEDKIY
+431 RVDGEDKIF
-440 LSLEEKY
+440 LTLEEKY
-447 NAIIENIIE
+447 NAIVENIIE
-456 VNEKGNPILVGTISV
+456 VNKQGNPILVGTISV

-476 ISKKLKDKKIDHR
+476 ISQKLKEKKIDHR

-507 RLGSVTIATNM
+507 RSGSVTIATNM
-518 AGRGTDIVLGGLPED
+518 AGRGTDIVLGGLPENLD
-533 SESKN
+533 NKN
-538 QVLNIGGLHVIGT
+538 QVLNTGGLHVIGT

-643 VLNEQRNVIYAQRKE
+643 VLNEQRKVIYEQRKE
-658 ILNET
+658 ILQED
-663 NISELVRSMRVD
+663 NISELVRTMRVD
-675 VMSNQFQ
+675 VMSNLFQ
-682 KYLPEYEIE
+682 KFIPEYEIE
-691 SNWKIEDFE
+691 SNWKIRDFE
-700 QILEKEYD
+700 EVLENEYD
-708 LKIDVKT
+708 LKIAVKD
-715 ILNNQELDLEKTN
+715 ILDNKELDLEKSN
-728 VELISILEKKYEEKA
+728 EEIIIALQKRYDEKSDL
-743 NEHKDIF
+743 HKDIF
-750 SEIEKQIVLQVID
+750 SEVEKQIVLQVID

-796 ESFEMFQVLLEDIKF
+796 ESFEMFQGLLENIKF
-811 ESIRYLSMVTVSS
+811 ESIRYLSKITISS
-824 NANTLSEPESK
+824 NDNNLSQPESK
-835 KLVSKHADAP
+835 KMVSQRPDTP
-845 SLFDSKNIEV
+845 SLFDTKELESPKV
-855 PEIREKSKVEEGN
+855 VEKPSPSEGN

-883 R
+883 K

>member
-1 MILVRDNFLKS
+1 
-12 NMSFLSFIFG
+12 MSFLSFVFG
-22 NKDNRALK
+22 NKDKKTLK
-30 NAQKLVE
+30 SAEKIVAT
-37 VINSLESEFETLN
+37 INGLEKEFEVLS
-50 DEELKSKTKEFKEF
+50 DEELKSKTNLFKT
-64 ISKGSSLNSIL
+64 SLSEGNSLESIL
-75 PQAFAAVR
+75 PEAFAAVR
-83 EASKRSIG
+83 EASKRSLG
-91 LRHYDCQLLGGIVL
+91 LRHYDCQLLGGIIL
-105 NEGKIAEMATGEGKT
+105 NDGKIAEMATGEGKT

-135 STLVITANESLAKRD
+135 STLVITANEYLAKRD
-150 ALWMSPVYEKLGMSV
+150 ALWMSPIYEKLNMTV
-165 GYVLSELDQISR
+165 GYVLSDLDQISR
-177 KDIYSKDIVYVTN
+177 KDAYSNDVVYVTN
-190 NEIGFDHLRDNMILK
+190 NEIGFDFLRDNMILK
-205 EEHQAMRNPYFAVV
+205 KEHQAMRDPYFAVV

-247 RELKKIVPSLE
+247 KELRKIIPSLKE
-258 EELIDSE
+258 EILDPE
-265 TGEIEKKGDYQID
+265 TGEVEKKGDYLID
-278 LSSNSIEF
+278 LASNSIEF

-296 ALKERE
+296 NLKESG
-302 IIPFTDTLYA
+302 IIATTDTLYA

-330 LFQKNVDYLVSDKK
+330 LFQKNIDYLVNDKK
-344 IVLVDTNTG
+344 IVLIDTNTG

-409 AAEFEEIYGLETL
+409 AAEFEEIYGLETV

-431 RLDGEDKIY
+431 RVDGEDKIF
-440 LSLEEKY
+440 LTLEEKY
-447 NAIIENIIE
+447 NAIVENIIE
-456 VNEKGNPILVGTISV
+456 VNKQGNPILVGTISV

-476 ISKKLKDKKIDHR
+476 ISQKLKEKKIDHR

-498 EAEIIAQAG
+498 EADIIAQAG
-507 RLGSVTIATNM
+507 RSGSVTIATNM
-518 AGRGTDIVLGGLPED
+518 AGRGTDIVLGGLPENL
-533 SESKN
+533 ENKN

-643 VLNEQRNVIYAQRKE
+643 VLNEQRKVIYEQRKE
-658 ILNET
+658 ILQED
-663 NISELVRSMRVD
+663 NISELVRTMRVD
-675 VMSNQFQ
+675 VMSNLFQ
-682 KYLPEYEIE
+682 KFIPEYEIE
-691 SNWKIEDFE
+691 SNWKIKDFE
-700 QILEKEYD
+700 EVLENEYD
-708 LKIDVKT
+708 LKIAVKD
-715 ILNNQELDLEKTN
+715 ILDNKELDLEKSN
-728 VELISILEKKYEEKA
+728 EEIIIALQKKYDEKSDL
-743 NEHKDIF
+743 HKDIF
-750 SEIEKQIVLQVID
+750 SEVEKQIVLQVID

-796 ESFEMFQVLLEDIKF
+796 ESFEMFQGLLENIKF
-811 ESIRYLSMVTVSS
+811 ESIRYLSKITISS
-824 NANTLSEPESK
+824 NENNLSQPESK
-835 KLVSKHADAP
+835 KMVSQRPDTP
-845 SLFDSKNIEV
+845 SLFDTKELESPKV
-855 PEIREKSKVEEGN
+855 VEKPSPSEGN

-883 R
+883 K

>member
-1 MILVRDNFLKS
+1 
-12 NMSFLSFIFG
+12 MSFLSFVFG
-22 NKDNRALK
+22 NKDKKALK
-30 NAQKLVE
+30 SAEKIVAI
-37 VINSLESEFETLN
+37 INNLEREFEVLS
-50 DEELKSKTKEFKEF
+50 DEELKSKTNIFKT
-64 ISKGSSLNSIL
+64 SLSEGNSLKNIL
-75 PQAFAAVR
+75 PEAFAAVR

-91 LRHYDCQLLGGIVL
+91 LRHYDCQLLGGIIL

-135 STLVITANESLAKRD
+135 STLVITANEYLAKRD
-150 ALWMSPVYEKLGMSV
+150 ALWMSPIYEKLNMTV
-165 GYVLSELDQISR
+165 GYVTSDLDQISR
-177 KDIYSKDIVYVTN
+177 KDAYSNDVVYVTN
-190 NEIGFDHLRDNMILK
+190 NEIGFDYLRDNMILK
-205 EEHQAMRNPYFAVV
+205 KEHQVMRDPYFAVV

-247 RELKKIVPSLE
+247 RELGKIVPSLE
-258 EELIDSE
+258 EEILDPE
-265 TGEIEKKGDYQID
+265 TGEIQKKGDYQID
-278 LSSNSIEF
+278 LTSNSIEF

-296 ALKERE
+296 NLKKNG
-302 IIPFTDTLYA
+302 IIADTDTLYA

-330 LFQKNVDYLVSDKK
+330 LFQKNIDYLVENKK
-344 IVLVDTNTG
+344 IVLIDTNTG

-422 AIPTNLPMI
+422 GVPTNLPMI
-431 RLDGEDKIY
+431 RVDGEDKIF
-440 LSLEEKY
+440 LTLEEKY
-447 NAIIENIIE
+447 NAIVENIIE
-456 VNEKGNPILVGTISV
+456 VNKQGSPILVGTISV

-476 ISKKLKDKKIDHR
+476 ISKRLEEKKIEHR

-498 EAEIIAQAG
+498 EADIIAQAG
-507 RLGSVTIATNM
+507 RPGSVTIATNM

-533 SESKN
+533 LGNKN
-538 QVLNIGGLHVIGT
+538 QVLNAGGLHVIGT

-643 VLNEQRNVIYAQRKE
+643 VLNEQRKVIYEQRRE
-658 ILNET
+658 ILHEDD
-663 NISELVRSMRVD
+663 IFELVRTMRAD
-675 VMSNQFQ
+675 VLSNQFQ
-682 KYLPEYEIE
+682 KFIPEYEIE
-691 SNWKIEDFE
+691 SNWKIKDFE
-700 QILEKEYD
+700 EVLENEYD
-708 LKIDVKT
+708 LKIDVKK
-715 ILNNQELDLEKTN
+715 ILDKKELDLEKSN
-728 VELISILEKKYEEKA
+728 EEIIIALQKNYDEKSDL
-743 NEHKDIF
+743 HKDIF
-750 SEIEKQIVLQVID
+750 SEVEKQIVLQVID

-769 INSLEQLRQNIGFR
+769 INALEQLRQNIGFR

-796 ESFEMFQVLLEDIKF
+796 ESFEMFQELLENIKF
-811 ESIRYLSMVTVSS
+811 ESIRYLSKITISS
-824 NANTLSEPESK
+824 EKNSLSQPESK
-835 KLVSKHADAP
+835 KIITQRPDAP
-845 SLFDSKNIEV
+845 SLFDKKESESQKVIEK
-855 PEIREKSKVEEGN
+855 PRISEGN

-883 R
+883 K